1 MSIHSTL
8 LGQGRRIL
16 AGMLS
21 VVMLLGSFSCGNEI
35 TPEDPDDKPETPVG
49 PDDKPDVNVG
59 DLEIIDGKARL
70 YVCEPEASLRSV
82 FGNPITDWS
91 DYTVTVA
98 DKEYKVLVDDD
109 GKAYV
114 DVEESADGT
123 YAAVLTSEASEL
135 YGTGYEDV
143 LHPFAYAYH
152 TAAGVVASL
161 PQYASYSKE
170 NGAVLTFSTGMAL
183 LEITLKGTASVASV
197 YVQDPSGSLL
207 GGSGAYDPSNGTFTM
222 VKGVDFVSLNTTSK
236 GNFVPLTDAGTKFL
250 VPVPAGSY
258 PQGLDVRVCDS
269 EHKMCSANTG
279 AFEVG
284 YDRTHTFRMKYS
296 PAKDLLF
303 FEGFDNF
310 VWGGDVVGGSATFAL
325 NPKDETVTTTSFRT
339 LTGYEQGLYPVAYD
353 VAGSG
358 YIQKSSQMSEIAGK
372 TVSESRNLSASYIKS
387 RNVGD
392 YVALYKVQEH
402 QGYIAL
408 GTAESYNGIFEPAFG
423 GSMITMQRDVQISFD
438 FCPRSDFD
446 DDLYF
451 TATSGANIVSC
462 TLDGVELGAESFTR
476 LFKKTGSTASILKS
490 AVEIPADMT
499 SAKKWHKVVL
509 TVRNAN
515 DASLFNIST
524 ASSHARP
531 GTYGFYFDNFEVRSI
546 YDASKKK
553 STTLRVLYWNVQN
566 GMWADQDNNYNNFV
580 AWVKKYNPDVCVWCE
595 GETIFNTSGD
605 KVYGT
610 NRILPN
616 AWASV
621 AQRYGHNYWSK
632 SEDRDNYPQII
643 TSKYPINTLAKIGQI
658 GTTDAY
664 VEHGSGLFEVEFN
677 GHSVYFVSFHA
688 FAHAYDPKYTS
699 SGTDAQN
706 ASAALYEGDY
716 HREKEIRYV
725 YEQTIEKYPSQSNWL
740 MMGDFNSISSLDAE
754 HHTGI
759 NDTNWLLH
767 DHILGKDYLKDI
779 IAERNAPEDF
789 FSSINGDSRRID
801 FIYASPAMYDRI
813 ESTAIIIDSWTVLS
827 QDKSVSDKGYFCRP
841 SDHRPILVDF
851 KMN

>member
-1 MSIHSTL
+1 MKKAVSAIIAL
-8 LGQGRRIL
+8 
-16 AGMLS
+16 
-21 VVMLLGSFSCGNEI
+21 VVFGFVACEPQI
-35 TPEDPDDKPETPVG
+35 EQPEEPDQEPTDTTQTPEQDTTQTQKPE
-49 PDDKPDVNVG
+49 VG
-59 DLEIIDGKARL
+59 DSLEIKDGMARFL
-70 YVCEPEASLRSV
+70 LQDSPLVEATGGR
-82 FGNPITDWS
+82 TDWTKV
-91 DYTVTVA
+91 TVTVNGKA
-98 DKEYKVLVDDD
+98 YVPAVQDD
-109 GKAYV
+109 GKVYV
-114 DVEESADGT
+114 DVEESE
-123 YAAVLTSEASEL
+123 AAVYEAVMATEETTKYHGDTPL
-135 YGTGYEDV
+135 EDV
-143 LHPFAYAYH
+143 VHPFAYAYH
-152 TAAGVVASL
+152 TMGNTLAAL
-161 PQYASYSKE
+161 PKYASYDEGKGNLLSFSS
-170 NGAVLTFSTGMAL
+170 GLSMIGLTVQGMTS
-183 LEITLKGTASVASV
+183 ISSIKVTDPQGTI
-197 YVQDPSGSLL
+197 L
-207 GGSGAYDPSNGTFTM
+207 GGTGSYDPQTRSFKMEKGLPFM
-222 VKGVDFVSLNTTSK
+222 VLNCTNRGAFVSSSGNVFMIPVRSGQYSK
-236 GNFVPLTDAGTKFL
+236 GLEVTI
-250 VPVPAGSY
+250 
-258 PQGLDVRVCDS
+258 
-269 EHKMCSANTG
+269 CSA
-279 AFEVG
+279 
-284 YDRTHTFRMKYS
+284 DHLMCRTSIPSFTVD
-296 PAKDLLF
+296 KDKVHSCMVTWKPDKNLLF
-303 FEGFDNF
+303 YEGFDNM
-310 VWGGDVVGGSATFAL
+310 VWGGDVVAGEDSFGM
-325 NPKDETVTTTSFRT
+325 NPVTGDMTIKSGRT
-339 LTGYEQGLYPVAYD
+339 LSGYETPLYPVSYEM
-353 VAGSG
+353 AGAG
-358 YIQKSSQMSEIAGK
+358 YIQ
-372 TVSESRNLSASYIKS
+372 ESNLSVTEGKDVSGSRYLSDSYIKS
-387 RNVGD
+387 RNIGG
-392 YVALYKVQEH
+392 YLRLYRCQEY
-402 QGYIAL
+402 QGYISV
-408 GTAESYNGIFEPAFG
+408 GDTYNGIVEPVFAG
-423 GSMITMQRDVQISFD
+423 EISDAHRDIVISFD
-438 FCPRSDFD
+438 ICAASDFD
-446 DDLYF
+446 DDLSF
-451 TATSGANIVSC
+451 KATNGGNIISC
-462 TLDGVELGAESFTR
+462 MVDGTELPETVFSRKFS
-476 LFKKTGSTASILKS
+476 KTGSTAALDRS
-490 AVEIPADMT
+490 AVTLPASDGR
-499 SAKKWHKVVL
+499 WHNVEL
-509 TVRNAN
+509 TVRNMN
-515 DASLFNIST
+515 D
-524 ASSHARP
+524 
-531 GTYGFYFDNFEVRSI
+531 
-546 YDASKKK
+546 K
-553 STTLRVLYWNVQN
+553 STFTLTTAASHSKTGAYRFYLDNYQVRTLKDHAVRDGSTLRVMCWNIQN

>member
-1 MSIHSTL
+1 MKKTISAIIVL
-8 LGQGRRIL
+8 IVLGFVACDPQI
-16 AGMLS
+16 
-21 VVMLLGSFSCGNEI
+21 EQPEEPDQEPTDTTQ
-35 TPEDPDDKPETPVG
+35 TPEQDTTQTQKPE
-49 PDDKPDVNVG
+49 VG
-59 DLEIIDGKARL
+59 DSLEIKDGMARFLLQDSPLVEAAGGRTDWTKVTVIVNGKEYIPAVQEDGK
-70 YVCEPEASLRSV
+70 V
-82 FGNPITDWS
+82 
-91 DYTVTVA
+91 
-98 DKEYKVLVDDD
+98 
-109 GKAYV
+109 YV
-114 DVEESADGT
+114 DVEDSE
-123 YAAVLTSEASEL
+123 AAVYEAVLVTEETTKYHGDTPL
-135 YGTGYEDV
+135 EDV
-143 LHPFAYAYH
+143 VHPFAYAYH
-152 TAAGVVASL
+152 TLGNTLTVL
-161 PQYASYSKE
+161 PKYASYDEEKGNLLSFSS
-170 NGAVLTFSTGMAL
+170 GLSMIGLTVQGMTS
-183 LEITLKGTASVASV
+183 ISSIKVTDPQGTI
-197 YVQDPSGSLL
+197 L
-207 GGSGAYDPSNGTFTM
+207 GGTGSYDPQTRSFKMEKGLPFM
-222 VKGVDFVSLNTTSK
+222 VLNCTNRGAFVSSSGNVFMIPVRSGQYSK
-236 GNFVPLTDAGTKFL
+236 GLEVTI
-250 VPVPAGSY
+250 
-258 PQGLDVRVCDS
+258 
-269 EHKMCSANTG
+269 CSA
-279 AFEVG
+279 
-284 YDRTHTFRMKYS
+284 DHLMCRTSIPSFTVD
-296 PAKDLLF
+296 KDKVHSCMVTWKPDKNLLF
-303 FEGFDNF
+303 YEGFDNM
-310 VWGGDVVGGSATFAL
+310 VWGGDVVAGEDSFGM
-325 NPKDETVTTTSFRT
+325 NPVAGDMTIKSGRT
-339 LTGYEQGLYPVAYD
+339 LSGYETPLYPVSYEM
-353 VAGSG
+353 AGAG
-358 YIQKSSQMSEIAGK
+358 YIQ
-372 TVSESRNLSASYIKS
+372 ESNLSVTEGKDVSGSRYLSDSYIKS
-387 RNVGD
+387 RNIGG
-392 YVALYKVQEH
+392 YLRLYRCQEY
-402 QGYIAL
+402 QGYISV
-408 GTAESYNGIFEPAFG
+408 GDTYNGIVEPVFAG
-423 GSMITMQRDVQISFD
+423 EISDAHRDIVISFD
-438 FCPRSDFD
+438 ICAASDFD
-446 DDLYF
+446 DDLSF
-451 TATSGANIVSC
+451 KATNGGNIISC
-462 TLDGVELGAESFTR
+462 MVDGTELPETVFSRKFS
-476 LFKKTGSTASILKS
+476 KTGSTAALDRS
-490 AVEIPADMT
+490 AVTLPASDGR
-499 SAKKWHKVVL
+499 WHNVEL
-509 TVRNAN
+509 TVRNMN
-515 DASLFNIST
+515 D
-524 ASSHARP
+524 
-531 GTYGFYFDNFEVRSI
+531 
-546 YDASKKK
+546 K
-553 STTLRVLYWNVQN
+553 STFTLTTAASHSKPGAYRFYLDNYQVRTLKDHADRDGSTLRVMCWNIQN

-605 KVYGT
+605 KVNGT

>member
-1 MSIHSTL
+1 MKKAVSAIIAL
-8 LGQGRRIL
+8 
-16 AGMLS
+16 
-21 VVMLLGSFSCGNEI
+21 VVFGFVACEPQI
-35 TPEDPDDKPETPVG
+35 EQPEEPDQEQTDTTQTPEQDTTQTQKPE
-49 PDDKPDVNVG
+49 VG
-59 DLEIIDGKARL
+59 DSLEIKDGMARFLLQDSPLVEAAGGRTDWTKVTVIVNGKEYIPAVQEDGK
-70 YVCEPEASLRSV
+70 V
-82 FGNPITDWS
+82 
-91 DYTVTVA
+91 
-98 DKEYKVLVDDD
+98 
-109 GKAYV
+109 YV
-114 DVEESADGT
+114 DVEDSE
-123 YAAVLTSEASEL
+123 AAVYEAVLVTEETTKYHGDTPL
-135 YGTGYEDV
+135 EDV
-143 LHPFAYAYH
+143 VHPFAYAYH
-152 TAAGVVASL
+152 TLGNTLTVL
-161 PQYASYSKE
+161 PKYASYDEEKGNLLSFSS
-170 NGAVLTFSTGMAL
+170 GLSMIGLTVQGMTS
-183 LEITLKGTASVASV
+183 ISSIKVTDPQGTI
-197 YVQDPSGSLL
+197 L
-207 GGSGAYDPSNGTFTM
+207 GGTGSYDPQTRSFKMEKGLPFM
-222 VKGVDFVSLNTTSK
+222 VLNCTNRGAFVSSSGNVFMIPVRSGQYSK
-236 GNFVPLTDAGTKFL
+236 GLEVTI
-250 VPVPAGSY
+250 
-258 PQGLDVRVCDS
+258 
-269 EHKMCSANTG
+269 CSA
-279 AFEVG
+279 
-284 YDRTHTFRMKYS
+284 DHLMCRTSIPSFTVD
-296 PAKDLLF
+296 KDKVHSCMVTWKPDKNLLF
-303 FEGFDNF
+303 YEGFDNM
-310 VWGGDVVGGSATFAL
+310 VWGGDVVAGEDSFGM
-325 NPKDETVTTTSFRT
+325 NPVAGDMTIKSGRT
-339 LTGYEQGLYPVAYD
+339 LNGYETPLYPVSYEM
-353 VAGSG
+353 AGAG
-358 YIQKSSQMSEIAGK
+358 YIQ
-372 TVSESRNLSASYIKS
+372 ESNLSVTEGKDVSGSRYLSDSYIKS
-387 RNVGD
+387 RNIGG
-392 YVALYKVQEH
+392 YLRLYRCQEY
-402 QGYIAL
+402 QGYISV
-408 GTAESYNGIFEPAFG
+408 GDTYNGIVEPVFAG
-423 GSMITMQRDVQISFD
+423 EISDAHRDIVISFD
-438 FCPRSDFD
+438 ICAASDFD
-446 DDLYF
+446 DDLSF
-451 TATSGANIVSC
+451 KATNGGNIISC
-462 TLDGVELGAESFTR
+462 MVDGTELPETVFSRKFS
-476 LFKKTGSTASILKS
+476 KTGSTAALDRS
-490 AVEIPADMT
+490 AVTLPASDGR
-499 SAKKWHKVVL
+499 WHNVEL
-509 TVRNAN
+509 TVRNMN
-515 DASLFNIST
+515 D
-524 ASSHARP
+524 
-531 GTYGFYFDNFEVRSI
+531 
-546 YDASKKK
+546 K
-553 STTLRVLYWNVQN
+553 STFTLTTAASHSKPGAYRFYLDNYQVRTLKDHADRDGSTLRVMYWNIQN

>member
-1 MSIHSTL
+1 MKKAVSAIIAL
-8 LGQGRRIL
+8 
-16 AGMLS
+16 
-21 VVMLLGSFSCGNEI
+21 VVFGFVACEPQI
-35 TPEDPDDKPETPVG
+35 EQPEEPDQEQTDTTQTPEQDTTQTQKPE
-49 PDDKPDVNVG
+49 VG
-59 DLEIIDGKARL
+59 DSLEIKDGMARFL
-70 YVCEPEASLRSV
+70 LQDSPLVEAAGGR
-82 FGNPITDWS
+82 TDWTKV
-91 DYTVTVA
+91 TVTVNG
-98 DKEYKVLVDDD
+98 KEYIPAVQED
-109 GKAYV
+109 GKVYV
-114 DVEESADGT
+114 DVEDSE
-123 YAAVLTSEASEL
+123 AAVYEAVLVTEETTKYHGDTPL
-135 YGTGYEDV
+135 EDV
-143 LHPFAYAYH
+143 VHPFAYAYH
-152 TAAGVVASL
+152 TLGNTLTVL
-161 PQYASYSKE
+161 PKYASYDEEKGNLLSFSS
-170 NGAVLTFSTGMAL
+170 GLSMIGLTVQGMTS
-183 LEITLKGTASVASV
+183 ISSIKVTDPQGTI
-197 YVQDPSGSLL
+197 L
-207 GGSGAYDPSNGTFTM
+207 GGTGSYDPQTRSFKMEKGLPFM
-222 VKGVDFVSLNTTSK
+222 VLNCTNRGAFVSSSGNVFMIPVRSGQYSK
-236 GNFVPLTDAGTKFL
+236 GLEVTI
-250 VPVPAGSY
+250 
-258 PQGLDVRVCDS
+258 
-269 EHKMCSANTG
+269 CSA
-279 AFEVG
+279 
-284 YDRTHTFRMKYS
+284 DHLMCRTSIPSFTVD
-296 PAKDLLF
+296 KDKVHSCMVTWKPDKNLLF
-303 FEGFDNF
+303 YEGFDNM
-310 VWGGDVVGGSATFAL
+310 VWGGDVVAGEDSFGM
-325 NPKDETVTTTSFRT
+325 NPVAGDMTIKSGRT
-339 LTGYEQGLYPVAYD
+339 LSGYETPLYPVSYEM
-353 VAGSG
+353 AGAG
-358 YIQKSSQMSEIAGK
+358 YIQ
-372 TVSESRNLSASYIKS
+372 ESNLSVTEGKDVSGSRYLSDSYIKS
-387 RNVGD
+387 RNIGG
-392 YVALYKVQEH
+392 YLRLYRCQEY
-402 QGYIAL
+402 QGYISV
-408 GTAESYNGIFEPAFG
+408 GDTYNGIVEPVFAG
-423 GSMITMQRDVQISFD
+423 EISDAHRDIVISFD
-438 FCPRSDFD
+438 ICAASDFD
-446 DDLYF
+446 DDLSF
-451 TATSGANIVSC
+451 KATNGGNIISC
-462 TLDGVELGAESFTR
+462 MVDGTELPETVFSRKFS
-476 LFKKTGSTASILKS
+476 KTGSTAALDRS
-490 AVEIPADMT
+490 AVTLPASDGR
-499 SAKKWHKVVL
+499 WHNVEL
-509 TVRNAN
+509 TVRNMN
-515 DASLFNIST
+515 D
-524 ASSHARP
+524 
-531 GTYGFYFDNFEVRSI
+531 
-546 YDASKKK
+546 K
-553 STTLRVLYWNVQN
+553 STFTLTTAASHSKPGAYRFYLDNYQVRTLKDHADRDGSTLRVMYWNIQN

-605 KVYGT
+605 KVNGT

>member
-1 MSIHSTL
+1 MKKTISAIIVL
-8 LGQGRRIL
+8 IVLGFVACDPQI
-16 AGMLS
+16 
-21 VVMLLGSFSCGNEI
+21 EQPEEPDQEPTDTTQ
-35 TPEDPDDKPETPVG
+35 TPEQDTTQTQKPE
-49 PDDKPDVNVG
+49 VG
-59 DLEIIDGKARL
+59 DSLEIKDGMARFL
-70 YVCEPEASLRSV
+70 LQDSPLVEATGGR
-82 FGNPITDWS
+82 TDWTKV
-91 DYTVTVA
+91 TVTVN
-98 DKEYKVLVDDD
+98 

-114 DVEESADGT
+114 PAVQDDGKVYVDVEDSE
-123 YAAVLTSEASEL
+123 AAVYEAVLVTEETTKYHGDTPL
-135 YGTGYEDV
+135 EDV
-143 LHPFAYAYH
+143 VHPFAYAYH
-152 TAAGVVASL
+152 TLGKTLTVL
-161 PQYASYSKE
+161 PKYASYDEEKGNLLSFSS
-170 NGAVLTFSTGMAL
+170 GLSMIALTVQGMTS
-183 LEITLKGTASVASV
+183 ISSIKVTDPQGTI
-197 YVQDPSGSLL
+197 L
-207 GGSGAYDPSNGTFTM
+207 GGTGSYDPQTRSFKMEKGLPFM
-222 VKGVDFVSLNTTSK
+222 VLNCTNRGAFVSSSGNVFMIPVRSGQYSK
-236 GNFVPLTDAGTKFL
+236 GLEVTI
-250 VPVPAGSY
+250 
-258 PQGLDVRVCDS
+258 
-269 EHKMCSANTG
+269 CSA
-279 AFEVG
+279 
-284 YDRTHTFRMKYS
+284 DHLMCRTSIPSFTVD
-296 PAKDLLF
+296 KDKVHSCMVTWKPDKNLLF
-303 FEGFDNF
+303 YEGFDNM
-310 VWGGDVVGGSATFAL
+310 VWGGDVVAGEDSFGM
-325 NPKDETVTTTSFRT
+325 NPVAGDMTIKSGRT
-339 LTGYEQGLYPVAYD
+339 LRGYETPLYPVSYEM
-353 VAGSG
+353 AGAG
-358 YIQKSSQMSEIAGK
+358 YIQ
-372 TVSESRNLSASYIKS
+372 ESNLSVTEGKDVSGSRYLSDSYIKS
-387 RNVGD
+387 RNIGG
-392 YVALYKVQEH
+392 YLRLYRCQEY
-402 QGYIAL
+402 QGYISV
-408 GTAESYNGIFEPAFG
+408 GDTYNGIVEPVFAG
-423 GSMITMQRDVQISFD
+423 EISDAHRDIVISFD
-438 FCPRSDFD
+438 ICAASDFD
-446 DDLYF
+446 DDLSF
-451 TATSGANIVSC
+451 KATNGGNIISC
-462 TLDGVELGAESFTR
+462 MVDGTELPETVFSRKFS
-476 LFKKTGSTASILKS
+476 KTGSTAALDRS
-490 AVEIPADMT
+490 AVTLPASDGR
-499 SAKKWHKVVL
+499 WHNVEL
-509 TVRNAN
+509 TVRNMN
-515 DASLFNIST
+515 D
-524 ASSHARP
+524 
-531 GTYGFYFDNFEVRSI
+531 
-546 YDASKKK
+546 K
-553 STTLRVLYWNVQN
+553 STFTLTTAASHSKPGAYRFYLDNYQVRTLKDHADRDGSTLRVMCWNIQN

>member
-1 MSIHSTL
+1 MKKTISAIIVL
-8 LGQGRRIL
+8 IVLGFVACDPQI
-16 AGMLS
+16 
-21 VVMLLGSFSCGNEI
+21 EQPEEPDQEPTDTTQ
-35 TPEDPDDKPETPVG
+35 TPEQDTTQTQKPE
-49 PDDKPDVNVG
+49 VG
-59 DLEIIDGKARL
+59 DSLEIKDGMARFL
-70 YVCEPEASLRSV
+70 LQDSPLVEAAGGR
-82 FGNPITDWS
+82 TDWTKV
-91 DYTVTVA
+91 TVTVNG
-98 DKEYKVLVDDD
+98 KEYIPAVQED
-109 GKAYV
+109 GKVYV
-114 DVEESADGT
+114 DVEDSE
-123 YAAVLTSEASEL
+123 AAVYEAVLVTEETTKYHGDTPL
-135 YGTGYEDV
+135 EDV
-143 LHPFAYAYH
+143 VHPFAYAYH
-152 TAAGVVASL
+152 TLGNTLTVL
-161 PQYASYSKE
+161 PKYASYDEEKGNLLSFSS
-170 NGAVLTFSTGMAL
+170 GLSMIGLTVQGMTS
-183 LEITLKGTASVASV
+183 ISSIKVTDPQGTI
-197 YVQDPSGSLL
+197 L
-207 GGSGAYDPSNGTFTM
+207 GGTGSYDPQTRSFKMEKGLPFM
-222 VKGVDFVSLNTTSK
+222 VLNCTNRGAFVSSSGNVFMIPVRSGQYSK
-236 GNFVPLTDAGTKFL
+236 GLEVTI
-250 VPVPAGSY
+250 
-258 PQGLDVRVCDS
+258 
-269 EHKMCSANTG
+269 CSA
-279 AFEVG
+279 
-284 YDRTHTFRMKYS
+284 DHLMCRTSIPSFTVD
-296 PAKDLLF
+296 KDKVHSCMVTWKPDKNLLF
-303 FEGFDNF
+303 YEGFDNM
-310 VWGGDVVGGSATFAL
+310 VWGGDVVAGEDSFGM
-325 NPKDETVTTTSFRT
+325 NPVAGDMTIKSGRT
-339 LTGYEQGLYPVAYD
+339 LRGYETPLYPVSYEM
-353 VAGSG
+353 AGAG
-358 YIQKSSQMSEIAGK
+358 YIQ
-372 TVSESRNLSASYIKS
+372 ESNLSVTEGKDVSGSRYLSDSYIKS
-387 RNVGD
+387 RNIGGYLRLYRCQEYQGYVSVGD
-392 YVALYKVQEH
+392 
-402 QGYIAL
+402 
-408 GTAESYNGIFEPAFG
+408 TYNGIVEPVFAG
-423 GSMITMQRDVQISFD
+423 EISDAHRDIVISFD
-438 FCPRSDFD
+438 ICAASDFD
-446 DDLYF
+446 DDLSF
-451 TATSGANIVSC
+451 KATNGGNIISC
-462 TLDGVELGAESFTR
+462 MVDGTELPETVFSRKFS
-476 LFKKTGSTASILKS
+476 KTGSTAALDRS
-490 AVEIPADMT
+490 AVTLPASDGR
-499 SAKKWHKVVL
+499 WHNVEL
-509 TVRNAN
+509 TVRNMN
-515 DASLFNIST
+515 D
-524 ASSHARP
+524 
-531 GTYGFYFDNFEVRSI
+531 
-546 YDASKKK
+546 K
-553 STTLRVLYWNVQN
+553 STFTLTTAASHSKPGAYRFYLDNYQVRTLKDHADRDGSTLRVMYWNIQN

>member
-1 MSIHSTL
+1 MKKAVSAIIAL
-8 LGQGRRIL
+8 
-16 AGMLS
+16 
-21 VVMLLGSFSCGNEI
+21 VVFGFVACDPQIEQ
-35 TPEDPDDKPETPVG
+35 PEEPDQEQTDTTQTQKPE
-49 PDDKPDVNVG
+49 VG
-59 DLEIIDGKARL
+59 DSLEIKDGMARFL
-70 YVCEPEASLRSV
+70 LQDSPLVEAAGGR
-82 FGNPITDWS
+82 TDWTKV
-91 DYTVTVA
+91 TVTVNG
-98 DKEYKVLVDDD
+98 KEYIPAVQED
-109 GKAYV
+109 GKVYV
-114 DVEESADGT
+114 DVEDSE
-123 YAAVLTSEASEL
+123 AAVYEAVLVTEETTKYHGDTPL
-135 YGTGYEDV
+135 EDV
-143 LHPFAYAYH
+143 VHPFAYAYH
-152 TAAGVVASL
+152 TLGNTLTVL
-161 PQYASYSKE
+161 PKYASYDEEKGNLLSFSS
-170 NGAVLTFSTGMAL
+170 GLSMIGLTVQGMTS
-183 LEITLKGTASVASV
+183 ISSIKVTDPQGTI
-197 YVQDPSGSLL
+197 L
-207 GGSGAYDPSNGTFTM
+207 GGTGSYDPQTRSFKMEKGLPFM
-222 VKGVDFVSLNTTSK
+222 VLNCTNRGAFVSSSGNVFMIPVRSGQYSK
-236 GNFVPLTDAGTKFL
+236 GLEVTI
-250 VPVPAGSY
+250 
-258 PQGLDVRVCDS
+258 
-269 EHKMCSANTG
+269 CSA
-279 AFEVG
+279 
-284 YDRTHTFRMKYS
+284 DHLMCRTSIPSFTVD
-296 PAKDLLF
+296 KDKVHSCMVTWKPDKNLLF
-303 FEGFDNF
+303 YEGFDNM
-310 VWGGDVVGGSATFAL
+310 VWGGDVVAGEDSFGM
-325 NPKDETVTTTSFRT
+325 NPVAGDMTIKSGRT
-339 LTGYEQGLYPVAYD
+339 LRGYETPLYPVSYEM
-353 VAGSG
+353 AGAG
-358 YIQKSSQMSEIAGK
+358 YIQ
-372 TVSESRNLSASYIKS
+372 ESNLSVTEGKDVSGSRYLSDSYIKS
-387 RNVGD
+387 RNIGG
-392 YVALYKVQEH
+392 YLRLYRCQEY
-402 QGYIAL
+402 QGYISV
-408 GTAESYNGIFEPAFG
+408 GDTYNGIVEPVFAG
-423 GSMITMQRDVQISFD
+423 EISDAHRDIVISFD
-438 FCPRSDFD
+438 ICAASDFD
-446 DDLYF
+446 DDLSF
-451 TATSGANIVSC
+451 KATNGGNIISC
-462 TLDGVELGAESFTR
+462 MVDGTELPETVFSRKFS
-476 LFKKTGSTASILKS
+476 KTGSTAALDRS
-490 AVEIPADMT
+490 AVTLPASDGR
-499 SAKKWHKVVL
+499 WHNVEL
-509 TVRNAN
+509 TVRNMN
-515 DASLFNIST
+515 D
-524 ASSHARP
+524 
-531 GTYGFYFDNFEVRSI
+531 
-546 YDASKKK
+546 K
-553 STTLRVLYWNVQN
+553 STFTLTTAASHSKPGAYRFYLDNYQVRTLKDHADRDGSTLRVMYWNIQN

-605 KVYGT
+605 KVNGT

>member
-1 MSIHSTL
+1 MKKTISAIIVL
-8 LGQGRRIL
+8 IVLGFVACDPQI
-16 AGMLS
+16 
-21 VVMLLGSFSCGNEI
+21 EQPEEPDQEQTDTTQ
-35 TPEDPDDKPETPVG
+35 TPEQDTTQTQKPE
-49 PDDKPDVNVG
+49 VG
-59 DLEIIDGKARL
+59 DSLEIKDGMARFL
-70 YVCEPEASLRSV
+70 LQDSPLVEAAGGR
-82 FGNPITDWS
+82 TDWTKV
-91 DYTVTVA
+91 TVTVN
-98 DKEYKVLVDDD
+98 

-114 DVEESADGT
+114 PAVQDDGKVYVDVEDSE
-123 YAAVLTSEASEL
+123 AAVYEAVLVTEETTKYHGDTPL
-135 YGTGYEDV
+135 EDV
-143 LHPFAYAYH
+143 VHPFAYAYH
-152 TAAGVVASL
+152 TLGNTLTVL
-161 PQYASYSKE
+161 PKYASYDEEKGNLLSFSS
-170 NGAVLTFSTGMAL
+170 GLSMIGLTVQGMTS
-183 LEITLKGTASVASV
+183 ISSIKVTDPQGTI
-197 YVQDPSGSLL
+197 L
-207 GGSGAYDPSNGTFTM
+207 GGTGSYDPQTRSFKMEKGLPFM
-222 VKGVDFVSLNTTSK
+222 VLNCTNRGAFVSSSGNVFMIPVRSGQYSK
-236 GNFVPLTDAGTKFL
+236 GLEVTI
-250 VPVPAGSY
+250 
-258 PQGLDVRVCDS
+258 
-269 EHKMCSANTG
+269 CSA
-279 AFEVG
+279 
-284 YDRTHTFRMKYS
+284 DHLMCRTSIPSFTVD
-296 PAKDLLF
+296 KDKVHSCMVTWKPDKNLLF
-303 FEGFDNF
+303 YEGFDNM
-310 VWGGDVVGGSATFAL
+310 VWGGDVVAGEDSFGM
-325 NPKDETVTTTSFRT
+325 NPVAGDMTIKSGRT
-339 LTGYEQGLYPVAYD
+339 LNGYETPLYPVSYEM
-353 VAGSG
+353 AGAG
-358 YIQKSSQMSEIAGK
+358 YIQ
-372 TVSESRNLSASYIKS
+372 ESNLSVTEGKDVSGSRYLSDSYIKS
-387 RNVGD
+387 RNIGG
-392 YVALYKVQEH
+392 YLRLYRCQEY
-402 QGYIAL
+402 QGYISV
-408 GTAESYNGIFEPAFG
+408 GDTYNGIVEPVFAG
-423 GSMITMQRDVQISFD
+423 EISDAHRDIVISFD
-438 FCPRSDFD
+438 ICAASDFD
-446 DDLYF
+446 DDLSF
-451 TATSGANIVSC
+451 KATNGGNIISC
-462 TLDGVELGAESFTR
+462 MVDGTELPETVFSRKFS
-476 LFKKTGSTASILKS
+476 KTGSTAALDRS
-490 AVEIPADMT
+490 AVTLPASDGR
-499 SAKKWHKVVL
+499 WHNVEL
-509 TVRNAN
+509 TVRNMN
-515 DASLFNIST
+515 D
-524 ASSHARP
+524 
-531 GTYGFYFDNFEVRSI
+531 
-546 YDASKKK
+546 K
-553 STTLRVLYWNVQN
+553 STFTLTTAASHSKPGAYRFYLDNYQVRTLKDHADRDGSTLRVMCWNIQN

>member
-1 MSIHSTL
+1 MKKTISAIIVL
-8 LGQGRRIL
+8 IVLGFVACDPQI
-16 AGMLS
+16 
-21 VVMLLGSFSCGNEI
+21 EQ
-35 TPEDPDDKPETPVG
+35 PEEPDQEPTDTTQTQKPE
-49 PDDKPDVNVG
+49 VG
-59 DLEIIDGKARL
+59 DSLEIKDGMARFLLQDSPLVEAAGGRTDWTKVTVIVNGKEYIPAVQEDGK
-70 YVCEPEASLRSV
+70 V
-82 FGNPITDWS
+82 
-91 DYTVTVA
+91 
-98 DKEYKVLVDDD
+98 
-109 GKAYV
+109 YV
-114 DVEESADGT
+114 DVEDSE
-123 YAAVLTSEASEL
+123 AAVYEAVLVTEETTKYHGDTPL
-135 YGTGYEDV
+135 EDV
-143 LHPFAYAYH
+143 VHPFAYAYH
-152 TAAGVVASL
+152 TLGNTLTVL
-161 PQYASYSKE
+161 PKYASYDEEKGNLLSFSS
-170 NGAVLTFSTGMAL
+170 GLSMIGLTVQGMTS
-183 LEITLKGTASVASV
+183 ISSIKVTDPQGTI
-197 YVQDPSGSLL
+197 L
-207 GGSGAYDPSNGTFTM
+207 GGTGSYDPQTRSFKMEKGLPFM
-222 VKGVDFVSLNTTSK
+222 VLNCTNRGAFVSSSGNVFMIPVRSGQYSK
-236 GNFVPLTDAGTKFL
+236 GLEVTI
-250 VPVPAGSY
+250 
-258 PQGLDVRVCDS
+258 
-269 EHKMCSANTG
+269 CSA
-279 AFEVG
+279 
-284 YDRTHTFRMKYS
+284 DHLMCRTSIPSFTVD
-296 PAKDLLF
+296 KDKVHSCMVTWKPDKNLLF
-303 FEGFDNF
+303 YEGFDNM
-310 VWGGDVVGGSATFAL
+310 VWGGDVVAGEDSFGM
-325 NPKDETVTTTSFRT
+325 NPVAGDMTIKSGRT
-339 LTGYEQGLYPVAYD
+339 LNGYETPLYPVSYEM
-353 VAGSG
+353 AGAG
-358 YIQKSSQMSEIAGK
+358 YIQ
-372 TVSESRNLSASYIKS
+372 ESNLSVTEGKDVSGSRYLSDSYIKS
-387 RNVGD
+387 RNIGG
-392 YVALYKVQEH
+392 YLRLYRCQEY
-402 QGYIAL
+402 QGYISV
-408 GTAESYNGIFEPAFG
+408 GDTYNGIVEPVFAG
-423 GSMITMQRDVQISFD
+423 EISDAHRDIVISFD
-438 FCPRSDFD
+438 ICAASDFD
-446 DDLYF
+446 DDLSF
-451 TATSGANIVSC
+451 KATNGGNIISC
-462 TLDGVELGAESFTR
+462 MVDGTELPETVFSRKFS
-476 LFKKTGSTASILKS
+476 KTGSTAALDRS
-490 AVEIPADMT
+490 AVTLPASDGR
-499 SAKKWHKVVL
+499 WHNVEL
-509 TVRNAN
+509 TVRNMN
-515 DASLFNIST
+515 D
-524 ASSHARP
+524 
-531 GTYGFYFDNFEVRSI
+531 
-546 YDASKKK
+546 K
-553 STTLRVLYWNVQN
+553 STFTLTTAASHSKPGAYRFYLDNYQVRTLKDHADRDGSTLRVMYWNIQN

-605 KVYGT
+605 KVNGT

>member
-1 MSIHSTL
+1 MKKTISAIIVL
-8 LGQGRRIL
+8 IVLGFVACDPQI
-16 AGMLS
+16 
-21 VVMLLGSFSCGNEI
+21 EQPEEPDQEPTDTTQ
-35 TPEDPDDKPETPVG
+35 TPEQDTTQTQKPE
-49 PDDKPDVNVG
+49 VG
-59 DLEIIDGKARL
+59 DSLEIKDGMARFL
-70 YVCEPEASLRSV
+70 LQDSPLVEAAGGR
-82 FGNPITDWS
+82 TDWTKV
-91 DYTVTVA
+91 TVTVN
-98 DKEYKVLVDDD
+98 

-114 DVEESADGT
+114 PAVQDDGKVYVDVEDSE
-123 YAAVLTSEASEL
+123 AAVYEAVLVTEETTKYHGDTPL
-135 YGTGYEDV
+135 EDV
-143 LHPFAYAYH
+143 VHPFAYAYH
-152 TAAGVVASL
+152 TLGNTLTVL
-161 PQYASYSKE
+161 PKYASYDEEKGNLLSFSS
-170 NGAVLTFSTGMAL
+170 GLSMIGLTVQGMTS
-183 LEITLKGTASVASV
+183 ISSIKVTDPQGTI
-197 YVQDPSGSLL
+197 L
-207 GGSGAYDPSNGTFTM
+207 GGTGSYDPQTRSFKMEKGLPFM
-222 VKGVDFVSLNTTSK
+222 VLNCTNRGAFVSSSGNVFMIPVRSGQYSK
-236 GNFVPLTDAGTKFL
+236 GLEVTI
-250 VPVPAGSY
+250 
-258 PQGLDVRVCDS
+258 
-269 EHKMCSANTG
+269 CSA
-279 AFEVG
+279 
-284 YDRTHTFRMKYS
+284 DHLMCRTSIPSFTVD
-296 PAKDLLF
+296 KDKVHSCMVTWKPDKNLLF
-303 FEGFDNF
+303 YEGFDNM
-310 VWGGDVVGGSATFAL
+310 VWGGDVVAGEDSFGM
-325 NPKDETVTTTSFRT
+325 NPVAGDMTIKSGRT
-339 LTGYEQGLYPVAYD
+339 LSGYETPLYPVSYEM
-353 VAGSG
+353 AGAG
-358 YIQKSSQMSEIAGK
+358 YIQ
-372 TVSESRNLSASYIKS
+372 ESNLSVTEGKDVSGSRYLSDSYIKS
-387 RNVGD
+387 RNIGG
-392 YVALYKVQEH
+392 YLRLYRCQEY
-402 QGYIAL
+402 QGYISV
-408 GTAESYNGIFEPAFG
+408 GDTYNGIVEPVFAG
-423 GSMITMQRDVQISFD
+423 EISDAHRDIVISFD
-438 FCPRSDFD
+438 ICAASDFD
-446 DDLYF
+446 DDLSF
-451 TATSGANIVSC
+451 KATNGGNIISC
-462 TLDGVELGAESFTR
+462 MVDGTELPETVFSRKFS
-476 LFKKTGSTASILKS
+476 KTGSTAALDRS
-490 AVEIPADMT
+490 AVTLPASDGR
-499 SAKKWHKVVL
+499 WHNVEL
-509 TVRNAN
+509 TVRNMN
-515 DASLFNIST
+515 D
-524 ASSHARP
+524 
-531 GTYGFYFDNFEVRSI
+531 
-546 YDASKKK
+546 K
-553 STTLRVLYWNVQN
+553 STFTLTTAASHSKPGAYRFYLDNYQVRTLKDHADRDGSTLRVMCWNIQN

-605 KVYGT
+605 KVNGT

>member
-1 MSIHSTL
+1 MKKTISAIIVL
-8 LGQGRRIL
+8 IVLGFVACDPQI
-16 AGMLS
+16 
-21 VVMLLGSFSCGNEI
+21 EQPEEPDQEPTDTTQ
-35 TPEDPDDKPETPVG
+35 TPEQDTTQTQKPE
-49 PDDKPDVNVG
+49 VG
-59 DLEIIDGKARL
+59 DSLEIKDGMARFL
-70 YVCEPEASLRSV
+70 LQDSPLVEAAGGR
-82 FGNPITDWS
+82 TDWTKV
-91 DYTVTVA
+91 TVTVN
-98 DKEYKVLVDDD
+98 

-114 DVEESADGT
+114 PAVQDDGKVYVDVEDSE
-123 YAAVLTSEASEL
+123 AAVYEAVLVTEETTKYHGDTPL
-135 YGTGYEDV
+135 EDV
-143 LHPFAYAYH
+143 VHPFAYAYH
-152 TAAGVVASL
+152 TLGKTLTVL
-161 PQYASYSKE
+161 PKYASYDEEKGNLLSFSS
-170 NGAVLTFSTGMAL
+170 GLSMIGLTVQGMTS
-183 LEITLKGTASVASV
+183 ISSIKVTDPQGTI
-197 YVQDPSGSLL
+197 L
-207 GGSGAYDPSNGTFTM
+207 GGTGSYDPQTRSFKMEKGLPFM
-222 VKGVDFVSLNTTSK
+222 VLNCTNRGAFVSSSGNVFMIPVRSGQYSK
-236 GNFVPLTDAGTKFL
+236 GLEVTI
-250 VPVPAGSY
+250 
-258 PQGLDVRVCDS
+258 
-269 EHKMCSANTG
+269 CSA
-279 AFEVG
+279 
-284 YDRTHTFRMKYS
+284 DHLMCRTSIPSFTVD
-296 PAKDLLF
+296 KDKVHSCMVTWKPDKNLLF
-303 FEGFDNF
+303 YEGFDNM
-310 VWGGDVVGGSATFAL
+310 VWGGDVVAGEDSFGM
-325 NPKDETVTTTSFRT
+325 NPVAGDMTIKSGRT
-339 LTGYEQGLYPVAYD
+339 LSGYETPLYPVSYEM
-353 VAGSG
+353 AGAG
-358 YIQKSSQMSEIAGK
+358 YIQ
-372 TVSESRNLSASYIKS
+372 ESNLSVTEGKDVSGSRYLSDSYIKS
-387 RNVGD
+387 RNIGG
-392 YVALYKVQEH
+392 YLRLYRCQEY
-402 QGYIAL
+402 QGYISV
-408 GTAESYNGIFEPAFG
+408 GDTYNGIVEPVFAG
-423 GSMITMQRDVQISFD
+423 EISDAHRDIVISFD
-438 FCPRSDFD
+438 ICAASDFD
-446 DDLYF
+446 DDLSF
-451 TATSGANIVSC
+451 KATNGGNIISC
-462 TLDGVELGAESFTR
+462 MVDGTELPETVFSRKFS
-476 LFKKTGSTASILKS
+476 KTGSTAALDRS
-490 AVEIPADMT
+490 AVTLPASDGR
-499 SAKKWHKVVL
+499 WHNVEL
-509 TVRNAN
+509 TVRNMN
-515 DASLFNIST
+515 D
-524 ASSHARP
+524 
-531 GTYGFYFDNFEVRSI
+531 
-546 YDASKKK
+546 K
-553 STTLRVLYWNVQN
+553 STFTLTTAASHSKPGAYRFYLDNYQVRTLKDHADRDGSTLRVMYWNIQN

>member
-1 MSIHSTL
+1 MKKAVSAIIAL
-8 LGQGRRIL
+8 
-16 AGMLS
+16 
-21 VVMLLGSFSCGNEI
+21 VVFGFVACEPQI
-35 TPEDPDDKPETPVG
+35 EQPEEPDQEQTDTTQTQKPE
-49 PDDKPDVNVG
+49 VG
-59 DLEIIDGKARL
+59 DSLEIKDGMARFLLQDSPLVEAAGGRTDWTKVTVIVNGKEYIPAVQEDGK
-70 YVCEPEASLRSV
+70 V
-82 FGNPITDWS
+82 
-91 DYTVTVA
+91 
-98 DKEYKVLVDDD
+98 
-109 GKAYV
+109 YV
-114 DVEESADGT
+114 DVEDSE
-123 YAAVLTSEASEL
+123 AAVYEAVLVTEETTKYHGDTPL
-135 YGTGYEDV
+135 EDV
-143 LHPFAYAYH
+143 VHPFAYAYH
-152 TAAGVVASL
+152 TLGKTLTVL
-161 PQYASYSKE
+161 PKYASYDEEKGNLLSFSS
-170 NGAVLTFSTGMAL
+170 GLSMIALTVQGMTS
-183 LEITLKGTASVASV
+183 ISSIKVTDPQGTI
-197 YVQDPSGSLL
+197 L
-207 GGSGAYDPSNGTFTM
+207 GGTGSYDPQTRSFKMEKGLPFM
-222 VKGVDFVSLNTTSK
+222 VLNCTNRGAFVSSSGNVFMIPVRSGQYSK
-236 GNFVPLTDAGTKFL
+236 GLEVTI
-250 VPVPAGSY
+250 
-258 PQGLDVRVCDS
+258 
-269 EHKMCSANTG
+269 CSA
-279 AFEVG
+279 
-284 YDRTHTFRMKYS
+284 DHLMCRTSIPSFTVD
-296 PAKDLLF
+296 KDKVHSCMVTWKPDKNLLF
-303 FEGFDNF
+303 YEGFDNM
-310 VWGGDVVGGSATFAL
+310 VWGGDVVAGEDSFGM
-325 NPKDETVTTTSFRT
+325 NPVAGDMTIKSGRT
-339 LTGYEQGLYPVAYD
+339 LSGYETPLYPVSYEM
-353 VAGSG
+353 AGAG
-358 YIQKSSQMSEIAGK
+358 YIQ
-372 TVSESRNLSASYIKS
+372 ESNLSVTEGKDVSGSRYLSDSYIKS
-387 RNVGD
+387 RNIGG
-392 YVALYKVQEH
+392 YLRLYRCQEY
-402 QGYIAL
+402 QGYISV
-408 GTAESYNGIFEPAFG
+408 GDTYNGIVEPVFAG
-423 GSMITMQRDVQISFD
+423 EISDAHRDIVISFD
-438 FCPRSDFD
+438 ICAASDFD
-446 DDLYF
+446 DDLSF
-451 TATSGANIVSC
+451 KATNGGNIISC
-462 TLDGVELGAESFTR
+462 MVDGTELPETVFSRKFS
-476 LFKKTGSTASILKS
+476 KTGSTAALDRS
-490 AVEIPADMT
+490 AVTLPASDGR
-499 SAKKWHKVVL
+499 WHNVEL
-509 TVRNAN
+509 TVRNMN
-515 DASLFNIST
+515 D
-524 ASSHARP
+524 
-531 GTYGFYFDNFEVRSI
+531 
-546 YDASKKK
+546 K
-553 STTLRVLYWNVQN
+553 STFTLTTAASHSKPGAYRFYLDNYQVRTLKDHADRDGSTLRVMCWNIQN

>member
-1 MSIHSTL
+1 MKKAVSAIIAL
-8 LGQGRRIL
+8 
-16 AGMLS
+16 
-21 VVMLLGSFSCGNEI
+21 VVFGFVACEPQI
-35 TPEDPDDKPETPVG
+35 EQPEEPDQEQTDTTQTPEQDTTQTQKPE
-49 PDDKPDVNVG
+49 VG
-59 DLEIIDGKARL
+59 DSLEIKDGMARFLLQDSPLVEAAGGRTDWTKVTVIVNGKEYIPAVQEDGK
-70 YVCEPEASLRSV
+70 V
-82 FGNPITDWS
+82 
-91 DYTVTVA
+91 
-98 DKEYKVLVDDD
+98 
-109 GKAYV
+109 YV
-114 DVEESADGT
+114 DVEDSE
-123 YAAVLTSEASEL
+123 AAVYEAVLVTEETTKYHGDTPL
-135 YGTGYEDV
+135 EDV
-143 LHPFAYAYH
+143 VHPFAYAYH
-152 TAAGVVASL
+152 TLGNTLTVL
-161 PQYASYSKE
+161 PKYASYDEEKGNLLSFSS
-170 NGAVLTFSTGMAL
+170 GLSMIGLTVQGMTS
-183 LEITLKGTASVASV
+183 ISSIKVTDPQGTI
-197 YVQDPSGSLL
+197 L
-207 GGSGAYDPSNGTFTM
+207 GGTGSYDPQTRSFKMEKGLPFM
-222 VKGVDFVSLNTTSK
+222 VLNCTNRGAFVSSSGNVFMIPVRSGQYSK
-236 GNFVPLTDAGTKFL
+236 GLEVTI
-250 VPVPAGSY
+250 
-258 PQGLDVRVCDS
+258 
-269 EHKMCSANTG
+269 CSA
-279 AFEVG
+279 
-284 YDRTHTFRMKYS
+284 DHLMCRTSIPSFTVD
-296 PAKDLLF
+296 KDKVHSCMVTWKPDKNLLF
-303 FEGFDNF
+303 YEGFDNM
-310 VWGGDVVGGSATFAL
+310 VWGGDVVAGEDSFGM
-325 NPKDETVTTTSFRT
+325 NPVAGDMTIKSGRT
-339 LTGYEQGLYPVAYD
+339 LRGYETPLYPVSYEM
-353 VAGSG
+353 AGAG
-358 YIQKSSQMSEIAGK
+358 YIQ
-372 TVSESRNLSASYIKS
+372 ESNLSVTEGKDVSGSRYLSDSYIKS
-387 RNVGD
+387 RNIGG
-392 YVALYKVQEH
+392 YLRLYRCQEY
-402 QGYIAL
+402 QGYISV
-408 GTAESYNGIFEPAFG
+408 GDTYNGIVEPVFAG
-423 GSMITMQRDVQISFD
+423 EISDAHRDIVISFD
-438 FCPRSDFD
+438 ICAASDFD
-446 DDLYF
+446 DDLSF
-451 TATSGANIVSC
+451 KATNGGNIISC
-462 TLDGVELGAESFTR
+462 MVDGTELPETVFSRKFS
-476 LFKKTGSTASILKS
+476 KTGSTAALDRS
-490 AVEIPADMT
+490 AVTLPASDGR
-499 SAKKWHKVVL
+499 WHNVEL
-509 TVRNAN
+509 TVRNMN
-515 DASLFNIST
+515 D
-524 ASSHARP
+524 
-531 GTYGFYFDNFEVRSI
+531 
-546 YDASKKK
+546 K
-553 STTLRVLYWNVQN
+553 STFTLTTAASHSKPGAYRFYLDNYQVRTLKDHADRDGSTLRVMCWNIQN

-851 KMN
+851 KMK

>member
-1 MSIHSTL
+1 MKKAISAIIVL
-8 LGQGRRIL
+8 IVLGFVACDPQI
-16 AGMLS
+16 
-21 VVMLLGSFSCGNEI
+21 EQPEEPDQDPTDTTH
-35 TPEDPDDKPETPVG
+35 TPEQDTTQIQ
-49 PDDKPDVNVG
+49 KPDVG
-59 DLEIIDGKARL
+59 DSLGLEDGMARFFLHDSPLVETAGGMTDWTRVTVIVNGKEYIPAVQEDGK
-70 YVCEPEASLRSV
+70 V
-82 FGNPITDWS
+82 
-91 DYTVTVA
+91 
-98 DKEYKVLVDDD
+98 
-109 GKAYV
+109 YV
-114 DVEESADGT
+114 DVEDSE
-123 YAAVLTSEASEL
+123 AAVYEAVLVTEETTKYHGDTPL
-135 YGTGYEDV
+135 EDV
-143 LHPFAYAYH
+143 VHPFAYAYH
-152 TAAGVVASL
+152 TLGNTLTVL
-161 PQYASYSKE
+161 PKYASYDEEKGNLLSFSS
-170 NGAVLTFSTGMAL
+170 GLSMIGLTVQGMTS
-183 LEITLKGTASVASV
+183 ISSIKVTDPQGTI
-197 YVQDPSGSLL
+197 L
-207 GGSGAYDPSNGTFTM
+207 GGTGSYDPQTRSFKMEKGLPFM
-222 VKGVDFVSLNTTSK
+222 VLNCTNRGAFVSSSGNVFMIPVRSGQYSK
-236 GNFVPLTDAGTKFL
+236 GLEVTI
-250 VPVPAGSY
+250 
-258 PQGLDVRVCDS
+258 
-269 EHKMCSANTG
+269 CSA
-279 AFEVG
+279 
-284 YDRTHTFRMKYS
+284 DHLMCRTSIPSFTVD
-296 PAKDLLF
+296 KDKVHSCMVTWKPDKNLLF
-303 FEGFDNF
+303 YEGFDNM
-310 VWGGDVVGGSATFAL
+310 VWGGDVVAGEDSFGM
-325 NPKDETVTTTSFRT
+325 NPVAGDMTIKSGRT
-339 LTGYEQGLYPVAYD
+339 LRGYETPLYPVSYEM
-353 VAGSG
+353 AGAG
-358 YIQKSSQMSEIAGK
+358 YIQ
-372 TVSESRNLSASYIKS
+372 ESNLSVTEGKDVSGSRYLSDSYIKS
-387 RNVGD
+387 RNIGG
-392 YVALYKVQEH
+392 YLRLYRCQEY
-402 QGYIAL
+402 QGYISV
-408 GTAESYNGIFEPAFG
+408 GDTYNGIVEPVFAG
-423 GSMITMQRDVQISFD
+423 EISDAHRDIVISFD
-438 FCPRSDFD
+438 ICAASDFD
-446 DDLYF
+446 DDLSF
-451 TATSGANIVSC
+451 KATNGGNIISC
-462 TLDGVELGAESFTR
+462 MVDGTELPETVFSRKFS
-476 LFKKTGSTASILKS
+476 KTGSTAALDRS
-490 AVEIPADMT
+490 AVTLPASDGR
-499 SAKKWHKVVL
+499 WHNVEL
-509 TVRNAN
+509 TVRNMN
-515 DASLFNIST
+515 D
-524 ASSHARP
+524 
-531 GTYGFYFDNFEVRSI
+531 
-546 YDASKKK
+546 K
-553 STTLRVLYWNVQN
+553 STFTLTTAASHSKPGAYRFYLDNYQVRTLKDHADRDGSTLRVMCWNIQN

>member
-1 MSIHSTL
+1 MKKTISAIIVL
-8 LGQGRRIL
+8 IVLGFVACDPQI
-16 AGMLS
+16 
-21 VVMLLGSFSCGNEI
+21 EQPEEPDQEPTDTTQ
-35 TPEDPDDKPETPVG
+35 TPEQDTTQTQKPE
-49 PDDKPDVNVG
+49 VG
-59 DLEIIDGKARL
+59 DSLEIKDGMARFL
-70 YVCEPEASLRSV
+70 LQDSPLVEAAGGR
-82 FGNPITDWS
+82 TDWTKV
-91 DYTVTVA
+91 TVTVNG
-98 DKEYKVLVDDD
+98 KEYIPAVQED
-109 GKAYV
+109 GKVYV
-114 DVEESADGT
+114 DVEDSE
-123 YAAVLTSEASEL
+123 AAVYEAVLVTEETTKYHGDTPL
-135 YGTGYEDV
+135 EDV
-143 LHPFAYAYH
+143 VHPFAYAYH
-152 TAAGVVASL
+152 TLGNTLTVL
-161 PQYASYSKE
+161 PKYASYDEEKGNLLSFSS
-170 NGAVLTFSTGMAL
+170 GLSMIGLTVQGMTS
-183 LEITLKGTASVASV
+183 ISSIKVTDPQGTI
-197 YVQDPSGSLL
+197 L
-207 GGSGAYDPSNGTFTM
+207 GGTGSYDPQTRSFKMEKGLPFM
-222 VKGVDFVSLNTTSK
+222 VLNCTNRGAFVSSSGNVFMIPVRSGQYSK
-236 GNFVPLTDAGTKFL
+236 GLEVTI
-250 VPVPAGSY
+250 
-258 PQGLDVRVCDS
+258 
-269 EHKMCSANTG
+269 CSA
-279 AFEVG
+279 
-284 YDRTHTFRMKYS
+284 DHLMCRTSIPSFTVD
-296 PAKDLLF
+296 KDKVHSCMVTWKPDKNLLF
-303 FEGFDNF
+303 YEGFDNM
-310 VWGGDVVGGSATFAL
+310 VWGGDVVAGEDSFGM
-325 NPKDETVTTTSFRT
+325 NPVAGDMTIKSGRT
-339 LTGYEQGLYPVAYD
+339 LRGYETPLYPVSYEM
-353 VAGSG
+353 AGAG
-358 YIQKSSQMSEIAGK
+358 YIQ
-372 TVSESRNLSASYIKS
+372 ESNLSVTEGKDVSGSRYLSDSYIKS
-387 RNVGD
+387 RNIGG
-392 YVALYKVQEH
+392 YLRLYRCQEY
-402 QGYIAL
+402 QGYISV
-408 GTAESYNGIFEPAFG
+408 GDTYNGIVEPVFAG
-423 GSMITMQRDVQISFD
+423 EISDAHRDIVISFD
-438 FCPRSDFD
+438 ICAASDFD
-446 DDLYF
+446 DDLSF
-451 TATSGANIVSC
+451 KATNGGNIISC
-462 TLDGVELGAESFTR
+462 MVDGTELPETVFSRKFS
-476 LFKKTGSTASILKS
+476 KTGSTAALDRS
-490 AVEIPADMT
+490 AVTLPASDGR
-499 SAKKWHKVVL
+499 WHNVEL
-509 TVRNAN
+509 TVRNMN
-515 DASLFNIST
+515 D
-524 ASSHARP
+524 
-531 GTYGFYFDNFEVRSI
+531 
-546 YDASKKK
+546 K
-553 STTLRVLYWNVQN
+553 STFTLTTAASHSKPGAYRFYLDNYQVRTLKDHADRDGSTLRVMYWNIQN

>member
-1 MSIHSTL
+1 MKKAVSAIIAL
-8 LGQGRRIL
+8 
-16 AGMLS
+16 
-21 VVMLLGSFSCGNEI
+21 VVFGFVACEPQI
-35 TPEDPDDKPETPVG
+35 EQPEEPDQEQTDTTQTPEQDTTQTQKPE
-49 PDDKPDVNVG
+49 VG
-59 DLEIIDGKARL
+59 DSLEIKDGMARFL
-70 YVCEPEASLRSV
+70 LQDSPLVEAAGGR
-82 FGNPITDWS
+82 TDWTKV
-91 DYTVTVA
+91 TVTVN
-98 DKEYKVLVDDD
+98 

-114 DVEESADGT
+114 PAVQDDGKVYVDVEDSE
-123 YAAVLTSEASEL
+123 AAVYEAVLVTEETTKYHGDTPL
-135 YGTGYEDV
+135 EDV
-143 LHPFAYAYH
+143 VHPFAYAYH
-152 TAAGVVASL
+152 TLGNTLTVL
-161 PQYASYSKE
+161 PKYASYDEEKGNLLSFSS
-170 NGAVLTFSTGMAL
+170 GLSMIGLTVQGMTS
-183 LEITLKGTASVASV
+183 ISSIKVTDPQGTI
-197 YVQDPSGSLL
+197 L
-207 GGSGAYDPSNGTFTM
+207 GGTGSYDPQTRSFKMEKGLPFM
-222 VKGVDFVSLNTTSK
+222 VLNCTNRGAFVSSSGNVFMIPVRSGQYSK
-236 GNFVPLTDAGTKFL
+236 GLEVTI
-250 VPVPAGSY
+250 
-258 PQGLDVRVCDS
+258 
-269 EHKMCSANTG
+269 CSA
-279 AFEVG
+279 
-284 YDRTHTFRMKYS
+284 DHLMCRTSIPSFTVD
-296 PAKDLLF
+296 KDKVHSCMVTWKPDKNLLF
-303 FEGFDNF
+303 YEGFDNM
-310 VWGGDVVGGSATFAL
+310 VWGGDVVAGEDSFGM
-325 NPKDETVTTTSFRT
+325 NPVAGDMTIKSGRT
-339 LTGYEQGLYPVAYD
+339 LRGYETPLYPVSYEM
-353 VAGSG
+353 AGAG
-358 YIQKSSQMSEIAGK
+358 YIQ
-372 TVSESRNLSASYIKS
+372 ESNLSVTEGKDVSGSRYLSDSYIKS
-387 RNVGD
+387 RNIGG
-392 YVALYKVQEH
+392 YLRLYRCQEY
-402 QGYIAL
+402 QGYISV
-408 GTAESYNGIFEPAFG
+408 GDTYNGIVEPVFAG
-423 GSMITMQRDVQISFD
+423 EISDAHRDIVISFD
-438 FCPRSDFD
+438 ICAASDFD
-446 DDLYF
+446 DDLSF
-451 TATSGANIVSC
+451 KATNGGNIISC
-462 TLDGVELGAESFTR
+462 MVDGTELPETVFSRKFS
-476 LFKKTGSTASILKS
+476 KTGSTAALDRS
-490 AVEIPADMT
+490 AVTLPASDGR
-499 SAKKWHKVVL
+499 WHNVEL
-509 TVRNAN
+509 TVRNMN
-515 DASLFNIST
+515 D
-524 ASSHARP
+524 
-531 GTYGFYFDNFEVRSI
+531 
-546 YDASKKK
+546 K
-553 STTLRVLYWNVQN
+553 STFTLTTAASHSKPGAYRFYLDNYQVRTLKDHADRDGSTLRVMCWNIQN

>member
-1 MSIHSTL
+1 MKKTISAIIVL
-8 LGQGRRIL
+8 IVLGFVACDPQI
-16 AGMLS
+16 
-21 VVMLLGSFSCGNEI
+21 EQPEEPDQEPTDTTQ
-35 TPEDPDDKPETPVG
+35 TPEQDTTQTQKPE
-49 PDDKPDVNVG
+49 VG
-59 DLEIIDGKARL
+59 DSLEIKDGMARFLLQDSPLVEAAGGRTDWTKVTVIVNGKEYIPAVQEDGK
-70 YVCEPEASLRSV
+70 V
-82 FGNPITDWS
+82 
-91 DYTVTVA
+91 
-98 DKEYKVLVDDD
+98 
-109 GKAYV
+109 YV
-114 DVEESADGT
+114 DVEDSE
-123 YAAVLTSEASEL
+123 AAVYEAVLVTEETTKYHGDTPL
-135 YGTGYEDV
+135 EDV
-143 LHPFAYAYH
+143 VHPFAYAYH
-152 TAAGVVASL
+152 TLGNTLTVL
-161 PQYASYSKE
+161 PKYASYDEEKGNLLSFSS
-170 NGAVLTFSTGMAL
+170 GLSMIGLTVQGMTS
-183 LEITLKGTASVASV
+183 ISSIKVTDPQGTI
-197 YVQDPSGSLL
+197 L
-207 GGSGAYDPSNGTFTM
+207 GGTGSYDPQTRSFKMEKGLPFM
-222 VKGVDFVSLNTTSK
+222 VLNCTNRGAFVSSSGNVFMIPVRSGQYSK
-236 GNFVPLTDAGTKFL
+236 GLEVTI
-250 VPVPAGSY
+250 
-258 PQGLDVRVCDS
+258 
-269 EHKMCSANTG
+269 CSA
-279 AFEVG
+279 
-284 YDRTHTFRMKYS
+284 DHLMCRTSIPSFTVD
-296 PAKDLLF
+296 KDKVHSCMVTWKPDKNLLF
-303 FEGFDNF
+303 YEGFDNM
-310 VWGGDVVGGSATFAL
+310 VWGGDVVAGEDSFGM
-325 NPKDETVTTTSFRT
+325 NPVAGDMTIKSGRT
-339 LTGYEQGLYPVAYD
+339 LSGYETPLYPVSYEM
-353 VAGSG
+353 AGAG
-358 YIQKSSQMSEIAGK
+358 YIQ
-372 TVSESRNLSASYIKS
+372 ESNLSVTEGKDVSGSRYLSDSYIKS
-387 RNVGD
+387 RNIGG
-392 YVALYKVQEH
+392 YLRLYRCQEY
-402 QGYIAL
+402 QGYISV
-408 GTAESYNGIFEPAFG
+408 GDTYNGIVEPVFAG
-423 GSMITMQRDVQISFD
+423 EISDAHRDIVISFD
-438 FCPRSDFD
+438 ICAASDFD
-446 DDLYF
+446 DDLSF
-451 TATSGANIVSC
+451 KATNGGNIISC
-462 TLDGVELGAESFTR
+462 MVDGTELPETVFSRKFS
-476 LFKKTGSTASILKS
+476 KTGSTAALDRS
-490 AVEIPADMT
+490 AVTLPASDGR
-499 SAKKWHKVVL
+499 WHNVEL
-509 TVRNAN
+509 TVRNMN
-515 DASLFNIST
+515 D
-524 ASSHARP
+524 
-531 GTYGFYFDNFEVRSI
+531 
-546 YDASKKK
+546 K
-553 STTLRVLYWNVQN
+553 STFTLTTAASHSKPGAYRFYLDNYQVRTLKDHADRDGSTLRVMCWNIQN

>member
-1 MSIHSTL
+1 MKKAVSAIIAL
-8 LGQGRRIL
+8 
-16 AGMLS
+16 
-21 VVMLLGSFSCGNEI
+21 VVFGFVACEPQI
-35 TPEDPDDKPETPVG
+35 EQPEEPDQEPTDTTQTPEQDTTQTQKPE
-49 PDDKPDVNVG
+49 VG
-59 DLEIIDGKARL
+59 DSLEIKDGMARFL
-70 YVCEPEASLRSV
+70 LQDSPLVEAAGGR
-82 FGNPITDWS
+82 TDWTKV
-91 DYTVTVA
+91 TVTVNG
-98 DKEYKVLVDDD
+98 KEYIPAVQED
-109 GKAYV
+109 GKVYV
-114 DVEESADGT
+114 DVEDSE
-123 YAAVLTSEASEL
+123 AAVYEAVLVTEETTKYHGDTPL
-135 YGTGYEDV
+135 EDV
-143 LHPFAYAYH
+143 VHPFAYAYH
-152 TAAGVVASL
+152 TLGNTLTVL
-161 PQYASYSKE
+161 PKYASYDEEKGNLLSFSS
-170 NGAVLTFSTGMAL
+170 GLSMIGLTVQGMTS
-183 LEITLKGTASVASV
+183 ISSIKVTDPQGTI
-197 YVQDPSGSLL
+197 L
-207 GGSGAYDPSNGTFTM
+207 GGTGSYDPQTRSFKMEKGLPFM
-222 VKGVDFVSLNTTSK
+222 VLNCTNRGAFVSSSGNVFMIPVRSGQYSK
-236 GNFVPLTDAGTKFL
+236 GLEVTI
-250 VPVPAGSY
+250 
-258 PQGLDVRVCDS
+258 
-269 EHKMCSANTG
+269 CSA
-279 AFEVG
+279 
-284 YDRTHTFRMKYS
+284 DHLMCRTSIPSFTVD
-296 PAKDLLF
+296 KDKVHSCMVTWKPDKNLLF
-303 FEGFDNF
+303 YEGFDNM
-310 VWGGDVVGGSATFAL
+310 VWGGDVVAGEDSFGM
-325 NPKDETVTTTSFRT
+325 NPVAGDMTIKSGRT
-339 LTGYEQGLYPVAYD
+339 LSGYETPLYPVSYEM
-353 VAGSG
+353 AGAG
-358 YIQKSSQMSEIAGK
+358 YIQ
-372 TVSESRNLSASYIKS
+372 ESNLSVTEGKDVSGSRYLSDSYIKS
-387 RNVGD
+387 RNIGG
-392 YVALYKVQEH
+392 YLRLYRCQEY
-402 QGYIAL
+402 QGYISV
-408 GTAESYNGIFEPAFG
+408 GDTYNGIVEPVFAG
-423 GSMITMQRDVQISFD
+423 EISDAHRDIVISFD
-438 FCPRSDFD
+438 ICAASDFD
-446 DDLYF
+446 DDLSF
-451 TATSGANIVSC
+451 KATNGGNIISC
-462 TLDGVELGAESFTR
+462 MVDGTELPETVFSRKFS
-476 LFKKTGSTASILKS
+476 KTGSTAALDRS
-490 AVEIPADMT
+490 AVTLPASDGR
-499 SAKKWHKVVL
+499 WHNVEL
-509 TVRNAN
+509 TVRNMN
-515 DASLFNIST
+515 D
-524 ASSHARP
+524 
-531 GTYGFYFDNFEVRSI
+531 
-546 YDASKKK
+546 K
-553 STTLRVLYWNVQN
+553 STFTLTTAASHSKPGAYRFYLDNYQVRTLKDHADRDGSTLRVMCWNIQN

>member
-1 MSIHSTL
+1 MGNTL
-8 LGQGRRIL
+8 
-16 AGMLS
+16 
-21 VVMLLGSFSCGNEI
+21 
-35 TPEDPDDKPETPVG
+35 
-49 PDDKPDVNVG
+49 
-59 DLEIIDGKARL
+59 
-70 YVCEPEASLRSV
+70 
-82 FGNPITDWS
+82 
-91 DYTVTVA
+91 TV
-98 DKEYKVLVDDD
+98 
-109 GKAYV
+109 
-114 DVEESADGT
+114 
-123 YAAVLTSEASEL
+123 
-135 YGTGYEDV
+135 
-143 LHPFAYAYH
+143 
-152 TAAGVVASL
+152 L
-161 PQYASYSKE
+161 PKYASYDEEKGNLLSFSS
-170 NGAVLTFSTGMAL
+170 GLSMIGLTVQGMTS
-183 LEITLKGTASVASV
+183 ISSIKVTDPQGTI
-197 YVQDPSGSLL
+197 L
-207 GGSGAYDPSNGTFTM
+207 GGTGSYDPQTRSFKMEKGLPFM
-222 VKGVDFVSLNTTSK
+222 VLNCTNRGAFVSSSGNVFMIPVRSGQYSK
-236 GNFVPLTDAGTKFL
+236 GLEVTI
-250 VPVPAGSY
+250 
-258 PQGLDVRVCDS
+258 
-269 EHKMCSANTG
+269 CSA
-279 AFEVG
+279 
-284 YDRTHTFRMKYS
+284 DHLMCRTSIPSFTVD
-296 PAKDLLF
+296 KDKVHSCMVTWKPDKNLLF
-303 FEGFDNF
+303 YEGFDNM
-310 VWGGDVVGGSATFAL
+310 VWGGDVVAGEDSFGM
-325 NPKDETVTTTSFRT
+325 NPVAGDMTIKSGRT
-339 LTGYEQGLYPVAYD
+339 LRGYETPLYPVSYEM
-353 VAGSG
+353 AGAG
-358 YIQKSSQMSEIAGK
+358 YIQ
-372 TVSESRNLSASYIKS
+372 ESNLSVTEGKDVSGSRYLSDSYIKS
-387 RNVGD
+387 RNIGG
-392 YVALYKVQEH
+392 YLRLYRCQEY
-402 QGYIAL
+402 QGYISV
-408 GTAESYNGIFEPAFG
+408 GDTYNGIVEPVFAG
-423 GSMITMQRDVQISFD
+423 EISDAHRDIVISFD
-438 FCPRSDFD
+438 ICAASDFD
-446 DDLYF
+446 DDLSF
-451 TATSGANIVSC
+451 KATNGGNIISC
-462 TLDGVELGAESFTR
+462 MVDGTELPETVFSRKFS
-476 LFKKTGSTASILKS
+476 KTGSTAALDRS
-490 AVEIPADMT
+490 AVTLPASDGR
-499 SAKKWHKVVL
+499 WHNVEL
-509 TVRNAN
+509 TVRNMN
-515 DASLFNIST
+515 D
-524 ASSHARP
+524 
-531 GTYGFYFDNFEVRSI
+531 
-546 YDASKKK
+546 K
-553 STTLRVLYWNVQN
+553 STFTLTTAASHSKPGAYRFYLDNYQVRTLKDHADRDGSTLRVMCWNIQN

>member
-1 MSIHSTL
+1 MKKTISAIIVL
-8 LGQGRRIL
+8 IVLGFVACDPQI
-16 AGMLS
+16 
-21 VVMLLGSFSCGNEI
+21 EQPEEPDQEPTDTTQ
-35 TPEDPDDKPETPVG
+35 TPEQDTTQTQKPE
-49 PDDKPDVNVG
+49 VG
-59 DLEIIDGKARL
+59 DSLEIKDGMARFL
-70 YVCEPEASLRSV
+70 LQDSPLVEAAGGR
-82 FGNPITDWS
+82 TDWTKV
-91 DYTVTVA
+91 TVTVN
-98 DKEYKVLVDDD
+98 

-114 DVEESADGT
+114 PAVQDDGKVYVDVEDSE
-123 YAAVLTSEASEL
+123 AAVYEAVLVTEETTKYHGDTPL
-135 YGTGYEDV
+135 EDV
-143 LHPFAYAYH
+143 VHPFAYAYH
-152 TAAGVVASL
+152 TLGNTLTVL
-161 PQYASYSKE
+161 PKYASYDEEKGNLLSFSS
-170 NGAVLTFSTGMAL
+170 GLSMIGLTVQGMTS
-183 LEITLKGTASVASV
+183 ISSIKVTDPQGTI
-197 YVQDPSGSLL
+197 L
-207 GGSGAYDPSNGTFTM
+207 GGTGSYDPQTRSFKMEKGLPFM
-222 VKGVDFVSLNTTSK
+222 VLNCTNRGAFVSSSGNVFMIPVRSGQYSK
-236 GNFVPLTDAGTKFL
+236 GLEVTI
-250 VPVPAGSY
+250 
-258 PQGLDVRVCDS
+258 
-269 EHKMCSANTG
+269 CSA
-279 AFEVG
+279 
-284 YDRTHTFRMKYS
+284 DHLMCRTSIPSFTVD
-296 PAKDLLF
+296 KDKVHSCMVTWKPDKNLLF
-303 FEGFDNF
+303 YEGFDNM
-310 VWGGDVVGGSATFAL
+310 VWGGDVVAGEDSFGM
-325 NPKDETVTTTSFRT
+325 NPVAGDMTIKSGRT
-339 LTGYEQGLYPVAYD
+339 LRGYETPLYPVSYEM
-353 VAGSG
+353 AGAG
-358 YIQKSSQMSEIAGK
+358 YIQ
-372 TVSESRNLSASYIKS
+372 ESNLSVTEGKDVSGSRYLSDSYIKS
-387 RNVGD
+387 RNIGG
-392 YVALYKVQEH
+392 YLRLYRCQEY
-402 QGYIAL
+402 QGYISV
-408 GTAESYNGIFEPAFG
+408 GDTYNGIVEPVFAG
-423 GSMITMQRDVQISFD
+423 EISDAHRDIVISFD
-438 FCPRSDFD
+438 ICAASDFD
-446 DDLYF
+446 DDLSF
-451 TATSGANIVSC
+451 KATNGGNIISC
-462 TLDGVELGAESFTR
+462 MVDGTELPETVFSRKFS
-476 LFKKTGSTASILKS
+476 KTGSTAALDRS
-490 AVEIPADMT
+490 AVTLPASDGR
-499 SAKKWHKVVL
+499 WHNVEL
-509 TVRNAN
+509 TVRNMN
-515 DASLFNIST
+515 D
-524 ASSHARP
+524 
-531 GTYGFYFDNFEVRSI
+531 
-546 YDASKKK
+546 K
-553 STTLRVLYWNVQN
+553 STFTLTTAASHSKPGAYRFYLDNYQVRTLKDHADRDGSTLRVMCWNIQN

>member
-1 MSIHSTL
+1 MKKTISAIIVL
-8 LGQGRRIL
+8 IVLGFVACDPQI
-16 AGMLS
+16 
-21 VVMLLGSFSCGNEI
+21 EQPEEPDQEPTDTTQ
-35 TPEDPDDKPETPVG
+35 TPEQDTTQTQKPE
-49 PDDKPDVNVG
+49 VG
-59 DLEIIDGKARL
+59 DSLEIKDGMARFL
-70 YVCEPEASLRSV
+70 LQDSPLVEAAGGR
-82 FGNPITDWS
+82 TDWTKV
-91 DYTVTVA
+91 TVTVNG
-98 DKEYKVLVDDD
+98 KEYIPAVQED
-109 GKAYV
+109 GKVYV
-114 DVEESADGT
+114 DVEDSE
-123 YAAVLTSEASEL
+123 AAVYEAVLVTEETTKYHGDTPL
-135 YGTGYEDV
+135 EDV
-143 LHPFAYAYH
+143 VHPFAYAYH
-152 TAAGVVASL
+152 TLGNTLTVL
-161 PQYASYSKE
+161 PKYASYDEEKGNLLSFSS
-170 NGAVLTFSTGMAL
+170 GLSMIGLTVQGMTS
-183 LEITLKGTASVASV
+183 ISSIKVTDPQGTI
-197 YVQDPSGSLL
+197 L
-207 GGSGAYDPSNGTFTM
+207 GGTGSYDPQTRSFKMEKGLPFM
-222 VKGVDFVSLNTTSK
+222 VLNCTNRGAFVSSSGNVFMIPVRSGQYSK
-236 GNFVPLTDAGTKFL
+236 GLEVTI
-250 VPVPAGSY
+250 
-258 PQGLDVRVCDS
+258 
-269 EHKMCSANTG
+269 CSA
-279 AFEVG
+279 
-284 YDRTHTFRMKYS
+284 DHLMCRTSIPSFTVD
-296 PAKDLLF
+296 KDKVHSCMVTWKPDKNLLF
-303 FEGFDNF
+303 HEGFDNM
-310 VWGGDVVGGSATFAL
+310 VWGGDVVAGEDSFGM
-325 NPKDETVTTTSFRT
+325 NPVAGDVTTKSGRT
-339 LTGYEQGLYPVAYD
+339 LRGYETPLYPVSYEM
-353 VAGSG
+353 AGAG
-358 YIQKSSQMSEIAGK
+358 YIQ
-372 TVSESRNLSASYIKS
+372 ESNLSVTEGKDVSGSRYLSDSYIKS
-387 RNVGD
+387 RNIGG
-392 YVALYKVQEH
+392 YLRLYRCQEY
-402 QGYIAL
+402 QGYISV
-408 GTAESYNGIFEPAFG
+408 GDTYNGIVEPVFAG
-423 GSMITMQRDVQISFD
+423 EISDAHRDIVISFD
-438 FCPRSDFD
+438 ICAASDFD
-446 DDLYF
+446 DDLSF
-451 TATSGANIVSC
+451 KATNGGNIISC
-462 TLDGVELGAESFTR
+462 MVDGTELPETVFSRKFS
-476 LFKKTGSTASILKS
+476 KTGSTAALDRS
-490 AVEIPADMT
+490 AVTLPASDGR
-499 SAKKWHKVVL
+499 WHNVEL
-509 TVRNAN
+509 TVRNMN
-515 DASLFNIST
+515 D
-524 ASSHARP
+524 
-531 GTYGFYFDNFEVRSI
+531 
-546 YDASKKK
+546 K
-553 STTLRVLYWNVQN
+553 STFTLTTAASHSKPGAYRFYLDNYQVRTLKDHADRDGSTLRVMYWNIQN

-605 KVYGT
+605 KVNGT

>member
-1 MSIHSTL
+1 MKKTISAIIVL
-8 LGQGRRIL
+8 IVLGFVACDPQI
-16 AGMLS
+16 
-21 VVMLLGSFSCGNEI
+21 EQPEEPDQEQTDTTQ
-35 TPEDPDDKPETPVG
+35 TPEQDTTQTQKPE
-49 PDDKPDVNVG
+49 VG
-59 DLEIIDGKARL
+59 DSLEIKDGMARFLLQDSPLVEAAGGRTDWTKVTVIVNGKEYIPAVQEDGK
-70 YVCEPEASLRSV
+70 V
-82 FGNPITDWS
+82 
-91 DYTVTVA
+91 
-98 DKEYKVLVDDD
+98 
-109 GKAYV
+109 YV
-114 DVEESADGT
+114 DVEDSE
-123 YAAVLTSEASEL
+123 AAVYEAVLVTEETTKYHGDTPL
-135 YGTGYEDV
+135 EDV
-143 LHPFAYAYH
+143 VHPFAYAYH
-152 TAAGVVASL
+152 TLGNTLTVL
-161 PQYASYSKE
+161 PKYASYDEEKGNLLSFSS
-170 NGAVLTFSTGMAL
+170 GLSMIGLTVQGMTS
-183 LEITLKGTASVASV
+183 ISSIKVTDPQGTI
-197 YVQDPSGSLL
+197 L
-207 GGSGAYDPSNGTFTM
+207 GGTGSYDPQTRSFKMEKGLPFM
-222 VKGVDFVSLNTTSK
+222 VLNCTNRGAFVSSSGNVFMIPVRSGQYSK
-236 GNFVPLTDAGTKFL
+236 GLEVTI
-250 VPVPAGSY
+250 
-258 PQGLDVRVCDS
+258 
-269 EHKMCSANTG
+269 CSA
-279 AFEVG
+279 
-284 YDRTHTFRMKYS
+284 DHLMCRTSIPSFTVD
-296 PAKDLLF
+296 KDKVHSCMVTWKPDKNLLF
-303 FEGFDNF
+303 YEGFDNM
-310 VWGGDVVGGSATFAL
+310 VWGGDVVAGEDSFGM
-325 NPKDETVTTTSFRT
+325 NPVAGDMTIKSGRT
-339 LTGYEQGLYPVAYD
+339 LNGYETPLYPVSYEM
-353 VAGSG
+353 AGAG
-358 YIQKSSQMSEIAGK
+358 YIQ
-372 TVSESRNLSASYIKS
+372 ESNLSVTEGKDVSGSRYLSDSYIKS
-387 RNVGD
+387 RNIGG
-392 YVALYKVQEH
+392 YLRLYRCQEY
-402 QGYIAL
+402 QGYISV
-408 GTAESYNGIFEPAFG
+408 GDTYNGIVEPVFAG
-423 GSMITMQRDVQISFD
+423 EISDAHRDIVISFD
-438 FCPRSDFD
+438 ICAASDFD
-446 DDLYF
+446 DDLSF
-451 TATSGANIVSC
+451 KATNGGNIISC
-462 TLDGVELGAESFTR
+462 MVDGTELPETVFSRKFS
-476 LFKKTGSTASILKS
+476 KTGSTAALDRS
-490 AVEIPADMT
+490 AVTLPASDGR
-499 SAKKWHKVVL
+499 WHNVEL
-509 TVRNAN
+509 TVRNMN
-515 DASLFNIST
+515 D
-524 ASSHARP
+524 
-531 GTYGFYFDNFEVRSI
+531 
-546 YDASKKK
+546 K
-553 STTLRVLYWNVQN
+553 STFTLTTAASHSKPGAYRFYLDNYQVRTLKDHADRDGSTLRVMCWNIQN

>member
-1 MSIHSTL
+1 M
-8 LGQGRRIL
+8 
-16 AGMLS
+16 
-21 VVMLLGSFSCGNEI
+21 
-35 TPEDPDDKPETPVG
+35 
-49 PDDKPDVNVG
+49 G
-59 DLEIIDGKARL
+59 DSLEIKDGMARFL
-70 YVCEPEASLRSV
+70 LQDSPLVEATGGR
-82 FGNPITDWS
+82 TDWTKV
-91 DYTVTVA
+91 TVTVN
-98 DKEYKVLVDDD
+98 

-114 DVEESADGT
+114 PAVQDDGKVYVDVEDSE
-123 YAAVLTSEASEL
+123 AAVYEAVLVTEETTKYHGDTPL
-135 YGTGYEDV
+135 EDV
-143 LHPFAYAYH
+143 VHPFAYAYH
-152 TAAGVVASL
+152 TLGNTLTVL
-161 PQYASYSKE
+161 PKYASYDEEKGNLLSFSS
-170 NGAVLTFSTGMAL
+170 GLSMIGLTVQGMTS
-183 LEITLKGTASVASV
+183 ISSIKVTDPQGTI
-197 YVQDPSGSLL
+197 L
-207 GGSGAYDPSNGTFTM
+207 GGTGSYDPQTRSFKMEKGLPFM
-222 VKGVDFVSLNTTSK
+222 VLNCTNRGAFVSSSGNVFMIPVRSGQYSK
-236 GNFVPLTDAGTKFL
+236 GLEVTI
-250 VPVPAGSY
+250 
-258 PQGLDVRVCDS
+258 
-269 EHKMCSANTG
+269 CSA
-279 AFEVG
+279 
-284 YDRTHTFRMKYS
+284 DHLMCRTSIPSFTVD
-296 PAKDLLF
+296 KDKVHSCMVTWKPDKNLLF
-303 FEGFDNF
+303 YEGFDNM
-310 VWGGDVVGGSATFAL
+310 VWGGDVVAGEDSFGM
-325 NPKDETVTTTSFRT
+325 NPVAGDMTIKSGRT
-339 LTGYEQGLYPVAYD
+339 LRGYETPLYPVSYEM
-353 VAGSG
+353 AGAG
-358 YIQKSSQMSEIAGK
+358 YIQ
-372 TVSESRNLSASYIKS
+372 ESNLSVTEGKDVSGSRYLSDSYIKS
-387 RNVGD
+387 RNIGG
-392 YVALYKVQEH
+392 YLRLYRCQEY
-402 QGYIAL
+402 QGYISV
-408 GTAESYNGIFEPAFG
+408 GDTYNGIVEPVFAG
-423 GSMITMQRDVQISFD
+423 EISDAHRDIVISFD
-438 FCPRSDFD
+438 ICAASDFD
-446 DDLYF
+446 DDLSF
-451 TATSGANIVSC
+451 KATNGGNIISC
-462 TLDGVELGAESFTR
+462 MVDGTELPETVFSRKFS
-476 LFKKTGSTASILKS
+476 KTGSTAALDRS
-490 AVEIPADMT
+490 AVTLPASDGR
-499 SAKKWHKVVL
+499 WHNVEL
-509 TVRNAN
+509 TVRNMN
-515 DASLFNIST
+515 D
-524 ASSHARP
+524 
-531 GTYGFYFDNFEVRSI
+531 
-546 YDASKKK
+546 K
-553 STTLRVLYWNVQN
+553 STFTLTTAASHSKPGAYRFYLDNYQVRTLKDHADRDGSTLRVMYWNIQN

>member
-1 MSIHSTL
+1 M
-8 LGQGRRIL
+8 
-16 AGMLS
+16 
-21 VVMLLGSFSCGNEI
+21 
-35 TPEDPDDKPETPVG
+35 
-49 PDDKPDVNVG
+49 G
-59 DLEIIDGKARL
+59 DSLEIKDGMARFL
-70 YVCEPEASLRSV
+70 LQDSPLVEAAGGR
-82 FGNPITDWS
+82 TDWTKV
-91 DYTVTVA
+91 TVTVN
-98 DKEYKVLVDDD
+98 

-114 DVEESADGT
+114 PAVQDDGKVYVDVEDSE
-123 YAAVLTSEASEL
+123 AAVYEAVLVTEETTKYHGDTPL
-135 YGTGYEDV
+135 EDV
-143 LHPFAYAYH
+143 VHPFAYAYH
-152 TAAGVVASL
+152 TLGNTLTVL
-161 PQYASYSKE
+161 PKYASYDEEKGNLLSFSS
-170 NGAVLTFSTGMAL
+170 GLSMIGLTVQGMTS
-183 LEITLKGTASVASV
+183 ISSIKVTDPQGTI
-197 YVQDPSGSLL
+197 L
-207 GGSGAYDPSNGTFTM
+207 GGTGSYDPQTRSFKMEKGLPFM
-222 VKGVDFVSLNTTSK
+222 VLNCTNRGAFVSSSGNVFMIPVRSGQYSK
-236 GNFVPLTDAGTKFL
+236 GLEVTI
-250 VPVPAGSY
+250 
-258 PQGLDVRVCDS
+258 
-269 EHKMCSANTG
+269 CSA
-279 AFEVG
+279 
-284 YDRTHTFRMKYS
+284 DHLMCRTSIPSFTVD
-296 PAKDLLF
+296 KDKVHSCMVTWKPDKNLLF
-303 FEGFDNF
+303 YEGFDNM
-310 VWGGDVVGGSATFAL
+310 VWGGDVVAGEDSFGM
-325 NPKDETVTTTSFRT
+325 NPVAGDMTIKSGRT
-339 LTGYEQGLYPVAYD
+339 LSGYETPLYPVSYEM
-353 VAGSG
+353 AGAG
-358 YIQKSSQMSEIAGK
+358 YIQ
-372 TVSESRNLSASYIKS
+372 ESNLSVTEGKDVSGSRYLSDSYIKS
-387 RNVGD
+387 RNIGG
-392 YVALYKVQEH
+392 YLRLYRCQEY
-402 QGYIAL
+402 QGYISV
-408 GTAESYNGIFEPAFG
+408 GDTYNGIVEPVFAG
-423 GSMITMQRDVQISFD
+423 EISDAHRDIVISFD
-438 FCPRSDFD
+438 ICAASDFD
-446 DDLYF
+446 DDLSF
-451 TATSGANIVSC
+451 KATNGGNIISC
-462 TLDGVELGAESFTR
+462 MVDGTELPETVFSRKFS
-476 LFKKTGSTASILKS
+476 KTGSTAALDRS
-490 AVEIPADMT
+490 AVTLPASDGR
-499 SAKKWHKVVL
+499 WHNVEL
-509 TVRNAN
+509 TVRNMN
-515 DASLFNIST
+515 D
-524 ASSHARP
+524 
-531 GTYGFYFDNFEVRSI
+531 
-546 YDASKKK
+546 K
-553 STTLRVLYWNVQN
+553 STFTLTTAASHSKPGAYRFYLDNYQVRTLKDHADRDGSTLRVMCWNIQN

>member
-1 MSIHSTL
+1 MKKTISAIIVL
-8 LGQGRRIL
+8 IVLGFVACDPQI
-16 AGMLS
+16 
-21 VVMLLGSFSCGNEI
+21 EQPEEPDQEPTDTTQ
-35 TPEDPDDKPETPVG
+35 TPEQDTTQTQKPE
-49 PDDKPDVNVG
+49 VG
-59 DLEIIDGKARL
+59 DSLEIKDGMARFL
-70 YVCEPEASLRSV
+70 LQDSPLVEAAGGR
-82 FGNPITDWS
+82 TDWTKV
-91 DYTVTVA
+91 TVTVNG
-98 DKEYKVLVDDD
+98 KEYIPAVQED
-109 GKAYV
+109 GKVYV
-114 DVEESADGT
+114 DVEDSE
-123 YAAVLTSEASEL
+123 AAVYEAVLVTEETTKYHGDTPL
-135 YGTGYEDV
+135 EDV
-143 LHPFAYAYH
+143 VHPFAYAYH
-152 TAAGVVASL
+152 TLGNTLTVL
-161 PQYASYSKE
+161 PKYASYDEEKGNLLSFSS
-170 NGAVLTFSTGMAL
+170 GLSMIGLTVQGMTS
-183 LEITLKGTASVASV
+183 ISSIKVTDPQGTI
-197 YVQDPSGSLL
+197 L
-207 GGSGAYDPSNGTFTM
+207 GGTGSYDPQTRSFKMEKGLPFM
-222 VKGVDFVSLNTTSK
+222 VLNCTNRGAFVSSSGNVFMIPVRSGQYSK
-236 GNFVPLTDAGTKFL
+236 GLEVTI
-250 VPVPAGSY
+250 
-258 PQGLDVRVCDS
+258 
-269 EHKMCSANTG
+269 CSA
-279 AFEVG
+279 
-284 YDRTHTFRMKYS
+284 DHLMCRTSIPSFTVD
-296 PAKDLLF
+296 KDKVHSCMVTWKPDKNLLF
-303 FEGFDNF
+303 YEGFDNM
-310 VWGGDVVGGSATFAL
+310 VWGGDVVAGEDSFGM
-325 NPKDETVTTTSFRT
+325 NPVAGDMTIKSGRT
-339 LTGYEQGLYPVAYD
+339 LRGYETPLYPVSYEM
-353 VAGSG
+353 AGAG
-358 YIQKSSQMSEIAGK
+358 YIQ
-372 TVSESRNLSASYIKS
+372 ESNLSVTEGKDVSGSRYLSDSYIKS
-387 RNVGD
+387 RNIGG
-392 YVALYKVQEH
+392 YLRLYRCQEY
-402 QGYIAL
+402 QGYISV
-408 GTAESYNGIFEPAFG
+408 GDTYNGIVEPVFAG
-423 GSMITMQRDVQISFD
+423 EISDAHRDIVISFD
-438 FCPRSDFD
+438 ICAASDFD
-446 DDLYF
+446 DDLSF
-451 TATSGANIVSC
+451 KATNGGNIISC
-462 TLDGVELGAESFTR
+462 MVDGTELPETVFSRKFS
-476 LFKKTGSTASILKS
+476 KTGSTAALDRS
-490 AVEIPADMT
+490 AVTLPASDGR
-499 SAKKWHKVVL
+499 WHNVEL
-509 TVRNAN
+509 TVRNMN
-515 DASLFNIST
+515 D
-524 ASSHARP
+524 
-531 GTYGFYFDNFEVRSI
+531 
-546 YDASKKK
+546 K
-553 STTLRVLYWNVQN
+553 STFTLTTAASHSKPGAYRFYLDNYQVRTLKDHADRDGSTLRVMCWNIQN

>member
-1 MSIHSTL
+1 MKKAVSAIIAL
-8 LGQGRRIL
+8 
-16 AGMLS
+16 
-21 VVMLLGSFSCGNEI
+21 VVFGFVACEPQI
-35 TPEDPDDKPETPVG
+35 EQPEEPDQEQTDTTQTPEQDTTQTQKPE
-49 PDDKPDVNVG
+49 VG
-59 DLEIIDGKARL
+59 DSLEIKDGMARFL
-70 YVCEPEASLRSV
+70 LQDSPLVEAAGGR
-82 FGNPITDWS
+82 TDWTKV
-91 DYTVTVA
+91 TVTVN
-98 DKEYKVLVDDD
+98 

-114 DVEESADGT
+114 PAVQDDGKVYVDVEDSE
-123 YAAVLTSEASEL
+123 AAVYEAVLVTEETTKYHGDTPL
-135 YGTGYEDV
+135 EDV
-143 LHPFAYAYH
+143 VHPFAYAYH
-152 TAAGVVASL
+152 TLGNTLTVL
-161 PQYASYSKE
+161 PKYASYDEEKGNLLSFSS
-170 NGAVLTFSTGMAL
+170 GLSMIGLTVQGMTS
-183 LEITLKGTASVASV
+183 ISSIKVTDPQGTI
-197 YVQDPSGSLL
+197 L
-207 GGSGAYDPSNGTFTM
+207 GGTGSYDPQTRSFKMEKGLPFM
-222 VKGVDFVSLNTTSK
+222 VLNCTNRGAFVSSSGNVFMIPVRSGQYSK
-236 GNFVPLTDAGTKFL
+236 GLEVTI
-250 VPVPAGSY
+250 
-258 PQGLDVRVCDS
+258 
-269 EHKMCSANTG
+269 CSA
-279 AFEVG
+279 
-284 YDRTHTFRMKYS
+284 DHLMCRTSIPSFTVD
-296 PAKDLLF
+296 KDKVHSCMVTWKPDKNLLF
-303 FEGFDNF
+303 YEGFDNM
-310 VWGGDVVGGSATFAL
+310 VWGGDVVAGEDSFGM
-325 NPKDETVTTTSFRT
+325 NPVAGDMTIKSGRT
-339 LTGYEQGLYPVAYD
+339 LSGYETPLYPVSYEM
-353 VAGSG
+353 AGAG
-358 YIQKSSQMSEIAGK
+358 YIQ
-372 TVSESRNLSASYIKS
+372 ESNLSVTEGKDVSGSRYLSDSYIKS
-387 RNVGD
+387 RNIGG
-392 YVALYKVQEH
+392 YLRLYRCQEY
-402 QGYIAL
+402 QGYISV
-408 GTAESYNGIFEPAFG
+408 GDTYNGIVEPVFAG
-423 GSMITMQRDVQISFD
+423 EISDAHRDIVISFD
-438 FCPRSDFD
+438 ICAASDFD
-446 DDLYF
+446 DDLSF
-451 TATSGANIVSC
+451 KATNGGNIISC
-462 TLDGVELGAESFTR
+462 MVDGTELPETVFSRKFS
-476 LFKKTGSTASILKS
+476 KTGSTAALDRS
-490 AVEIPADMT
+490 AVTLPASDGR
-499 SAKKWHKVVL
+499 WHNVEL
-509 TVRNAN
+509 TVRNMN
-515 DASLFNIST
+515 D
-524 ASSHARP
+524 
-531 GTYGFYFDNFEVRSI
+531 
-546 YDASKKK
+546 K
-553 STTLRVLYWNVQN
+553 STFTLTTAASHSKPGAYRFYLDNYQVRTLKDHADRDGSTLRVMCWNIQN

-664 VEHGSGLFEVEFN
+664 VAHGSGLFEVEFN

-699 SGTDAQN
+699 SDTDAQN

>member
-1 MSIHSTL
+1 MKKAVSAIIAL
-8 LGQGRRIL
+8 
-16 AGMLS
+16 
-21 VVMLLGSFSCGNEI
+21 VVFGFVACEPQI
-35 TPEDPDDKPETPVG
+35 EQPEEPDQEQTDTTQTPEQDTTQTQKPE
-49 PDDKPDVNVG
+49 VG
-59 DLEIIDGKARL
+59 DSLEIKDGMARFL
-70 YVCEPEASLRSV
+70 LQDSPLVEAAGGR
-82 FGNPITDWS
+82 TDWTKV
-91 DYTVTVA
+91 TVTVN
-98 DKEYKVLVDDD
+98 

-114 DVEESADGT
+114 PAVQDDGKVYVDVEDSE
-123 YAAVLTSEASEL
+123 AAVYEAVLVTEETTKYHGDTPL
-135 YGTGYEDV
+135 EDV
-143 LHPFAYAYH
+143 VHPFAYAYH
-152 TAAGVVASL
+152 TLGNTLTVL
-161 PQYASYSKE
+161 PKYASYDEEKGNLLSFSS
-170 NGAVLTFSTGMAL
+170 GLSMIGLTVQGMTS
-183 LEITLKGTASVASV
+183 ISSIKVTDPQGTI
-197 YVQDPSGSLL
+197 L
-207 GGSGAYDPSNGTFTM
+207 GGTGSYDPQTRSFKMEKGLPFM
-222 VKGVDFVSLNTTSK
+222 VLNCTNRGAFVSSSGNVFMIPVRSGQYSK
-236 GNFVPLTDAGTKFL
+236 GLEVTI
-250 VPVPAGSY
+250 
-258 PQGLDVRVCDS
+258 
-269 EHKMCSANTG
+269 CSA
-279 AFEVG
+279 
-284 YDRTHTFRMKYS
+284 DHLMCRTSIPSFTVD
-296 PAKDLLF
+296 KDKVHSCMVTWKPDKNLLF
-303 FEGFDNF
+303 YEGFDNM
-310 VWGGDVVGGSATFAL
+310 VWGGDVVAGEDSFGM
-325 NPKDETVTTTSFRT
+325 NPVAGDMTIKSGRT
-339 LTGYEQGLYPVAYD
+339 LRGYETPLYPVSYEM
-353 VAGSG
+353 AGAG
-358 YIQKSSQMSEIAGK
+358 YIQ
-372 TVSESRNLSASYIKS
+372 ESNLSVTEGKDVSGSRYLSDSYIKS
-387 RNVGD
+387 RNIGG
-392 YVALYKVQEH
+392 YLRLYRCQEY
-402 QGYIAL
+402 QGYISV
-408 GTAESYNGIFEPAFG
+408 GDTYNGIVEPVFAG
-423 GSMITMQRDVQISFD
+423 EISDAHRDIVISFD
-438 FCPRSDFD
+438 ICAASDFD
-446 DDLYF
+446 DDLSF
-451 TATSGANIVSC
+451 KATNGGNIISC
-462 TLDGVELGAESFTR
+462 MVDGTELPETVFSRKFS
-476 LFKKTGSTASILKS
+476 KTGSTATLDRS
-490 AVEIPADMT
+490 AVTLPASDGR
-499 SAKKWHKVVL
+499 WHNVEL
-509 TVRNAN
+509 TVRNMN
-515 DASLFNIST
+515 D
-524 ASSHARP
+524 
-531 GTYGFYFDNFEVRSI
+531 
-546 YDASKKK
+546 K
-553 STTLRVLYWNVQN
+553 STFTLTTAASHSKPGAYRFYLDNYQVRTLKDHADRDGSTLRVMCWNIQN

>member
-1 MSIHSTL
+1 MKKTISAIIVL
-8 LGQGRRIL
+8 IVLGFVACDPQI
-16 AGMLS
+16 
-21 VVMLLGSFSCGNEI
+21 EQ
-35 TPEDPDDKPETPVG
+35 PEEPDQEPTDTTQTQKPE
-49 PDDKPDVNVG
+49 VG
-59 DLEIIDGKARL
+59 DSLEIKDGMARFL
-70 YVCEPEASLRSV
+70 LQDSPLVEAAGGR
-82 FGNPITDWS
+82 TDWTKV
-91 DYTVTVA
+91 TVTVNG
-98 DKEYKVLVDDD
+98 KEYIPAVQED
-109 GKAYV
+109 GKVYV
-114 DVEESADGT
+114 DVEDSE
-123 YAAVLTSEASEL
+123 AAVYEAVLVTEETTKYHGDTPL
-135 YGTGYEDV
+135 EDV
-143 LHPFAYAYH
+143 VHPFAYAYH
-152 TAAGVVASL
+152 TLGNTLTVL
-161 PQYASYSKE
+161 PKYASYDEEKGNLLSFSS
-170 NGAVLTFSTGMAL
+170 GLSMIGLTVQGMTS
-183 LEITLKGTASVASV
+183 ISSIKVTDPQGTI
-197 YVQDPSGSLL
+197 L
-207 GGSGAYDPSNGTFTM
+207 GGTGSYDPQTRSFKMEKGLPFM
-222 VKGVDFVSLNTTSK
+222 VLNCTNRGAFVSSSGNVFMIPVRSGQYSK
-236 GNFVPLTDAGTKFL
+236 GLEVTI
-250 VPVPAGSY
+250 
-258 PQGLDVRVCDS
+258 
-269 EHKMCSANTG
+269 CSA
-279 AFEVG
+279 
-284 YDRTHTFRMKYS
+284 DHLMCRTSIPSFTVD
-296 PAKDLLF
+296 KDKVHSCMVTWKPDKNLLF
-303 FEGFDNF
+303 HEGFDNM
-310 VWGGDVVGGSATFAL
+310 VWGGDVVAGEDSFGM
-325 NPKDETVTTTSFRT
+325 NPVAGDMTIKSGRT
-339 LTGYEQGLYPVAYD
+339 LRGYETPLYPVSYEM
-353 VAGSG
+353 AGAG
-358 YIQKSSQMSEIAGK
+358 YIQ
-372 TVSESRNLSASYIKS
+372 ESNLSVTEGKDVSGSRYLSDSYIKS
-387 RNVGD
+387 RNIGG
-392 YVALYKVQEH
+392 YLRLYRCQEY
-402 QGYIAL
+402 QGYISV
-408 GTAESYNGIFEPAFG
+408 GDTYNGIVEPVFAG
-423 GSMITMQRDVQISFD
+423 EISDAHRDIVISFD
-438 FCPRSDFD
+438 ICAASDFD
-446 DDLYF
+446 DDLSF
-451 TATSGANIVSC
+451 KATNGGNIISC
-462 TLDGVELGAESFTR
+462 MVDGTELPETVFSRKFS
-476 LFKKTGSTASILKS
+476 KTGSTAALDRS
-490 AVEIPADMT
+490 AVTLPASDGR
-499 SAKKWHKVVL
+499 WHNVEL
-509 TVRNAN
+509 TVRNMN
-515 DASLFNIST
+515 D
-524 ASSHARP
+524 
-531 GTYGFYFDNFEVRSI
+531 
-546 YDASKKK
+546 K
-553 STTLRVLYWNVQN
+553 STFTLTTAASHSKPGAYRFYLDNYQVRTLKDHADRDGSTLRVMYWNIQN

-605 KVYGT
+605 KVNGT

>member
-1 MSIHSTL
+1 M
-8 LGQGRRIL
+8 
-16 AGMLS
+16 
-21 VVMLLGSFSCGNEI
+21 
-35 TPEDPDDKPETPVG
+35 
-49 PDDKPDVNVG
+49 G
-59 DLEIIDGKARL
+59 DSLEIKDGMARFL
-70 YVCEPEASLRSV
+70 LQDSPLVEATGGR
-82 FGNPITDWS
+82 TDWTKV
-91 DYTVTVA
+91 TVTVN
-98 DKEYKVLVDDD
+98 

-114 DVEESADGT
+114 PAVQDDGKVYVDVEDSE
-123 YAAVLTSEASEL
+123 AAVYEAVLVTEETTKYHGDTPL
-135 YGTGYEDV
+135 EDV
-143 LHPFAYAYH
+143 VHPFAYAYH
-152 TAAGVVASL
+152 TLGKTLTVL
-161 PQYASYSKE
+161 PKYASYDEEKGNLLSFSS
-170 NGAVLTFSTGMAL
+170 GLSMIGLTVQGMTS
-183 LEITLKGTASVASV
+183 ISSIKVTDPQGTI
-197 YVQDPSGSLL
+197 L
-207 GGSGAYDPSNGTFTM
+207 GGTGSYDPQTRSFKMEKGLPFM
-222 VKGVDFVSLNTTSK
+222 VLNCTNRGAFVSSSGNVFMIPVRSGQYSK
-236 GNFVPLTDAGTKFL
+236 GLEVTI
-250 VPVPAGSY
+250 
-258 PQGLDVRVCDS
+258 
-269 EHKMCSANTG
+269 CSA
-279 AFEVG
+279 
-284 YDRTHTFRMKYS
+284 DHLMCRTSIPSFTVD
-296 PAKDLLF
+296 KDKVHSCMVTWKPDKNLLF
-303 FEGFDNF
+303 YEGFDNM
-310 VWGGDVVGGSATFAL
+310 VWGGDVVAGEDSFGM
-325 NPKDETVTTTSFRT
+325 NPVAGDMTIKSGRT
-339 LTGYEQGLYPVAYD
+339 LNGYETPLYPVSYEM
-353 VAGSG
+353 AGAG
-358 YIQKSSQMSEIAGK
+358 YIQ
-372 TVSESRNLSASYIKS
+372 ESNLSVTEGKDVSGSRYLSDSYIKS
-387 RNVGD
+387 RNIGG
-392 YVALYKVQEH
+392 YLRLYRCQEY
-402 QGYIAL
+402 QGYISV
-408 GTAESYNGIFEPAFG
+408 GDTYNGIVEPVFAG
-423 GSMITMQRDVQISFD
+423 EISDAHRDIVISFD
-438 FCPRSDFD
+438 ICAASDFD
-446 DDLYF
+446 DDLSF
-451 TATSGANIVSC
+451 KATNGGNIISC
-462 TLDGVELGAESFTR
+462 MVDGTELPETVFSRKFS
-476 LFKKTGSTASILKS
+476 KTGSTAALDRS
-490 AVEIPADMT
+490 AVTLPASDGR
-499 SAKKWHKVVL
+499 WHNVEL
-509 TVRNAN
+509 TVRNMN
-515 DASLFNIST
+515 D
-524 ASSHARP
+524 
-531 GTYGFYFDNFEVRSI
+531 
-546 YDASKKK
+546 K
-553 STTLRVLYWNVQN
+553 STFTLTTAASHSKPGAYRFYLDNYQVRTLKDHADRDGSTLRVMCWNIQN

>member
-1 MSIHSTL
+1 MKKTISAIIVL
-8 LGQGRRIL
+8 IVLGFVACDPQI
-16 AGMLS
+16 
-21 VVMLLGSFSCGNEI
+21 EQPEEPDQEQTDTTQ
-35 TPEDPDDKPETPVG
+35 TPEQDTTQTQKPE
-49 PDDKPDVNVG
+49 VG
-59 DLEIIDGKARL
+59 DSLEIKDGMARFL
-70 YVCEPEASLRSV
+70 LQDSPLVEAAGGR
-82 FGNPITDWS
+82 TDWTKV
-91 DYTVTVA
+91 TVTVN
-98 DKEYKVLVDDD
+98 

-114 DVEESADGT
+114 PAVQDDGKVYVDVEDSE
-123 YAAVLTSEASEL
+123 AAVYEAVLVTEETTKYHGDTPL
-135 YGTGYEDV
+135 EDV
-143 LHPFAYAYH
+143 VHPFAYAYH
-152 TAAGVVASL
+152 TLGNTMTVL
-161 PQYASYSKE
+161 PKYASYDEEKGNLLSFSS
-170 NGAVLTFSTGMAL
+170 GLSMIGLTVQGMTS
-183 LEITLKGTASVASV
+183 ISSIKVTDPQGTI
-197 YVQDPSGSLL
+197 L
-207 GGSGAYDPSNGTFTM
+207 GGTGSYDPQTRSFKMEKGLPFM
-222 VKGVDFVSLNTTSK
+222 VLNCTNRGAFVSSSGNVFMIPVRSGQYSK
-236 GNFVPLTDAGTKFL
+236 GLEVTI
-250 VPVPAGSY
+250 
-258 PQGLDVRVCDS
+258 
-269 EHKMCSANTG
+269 CSA
-279 AFEVG
+279 
-284 YDRTHTFRMKYS
+284 DHLMCRTSIPSFTVD
-296 PAKDLLF
+296 KDKVHSCMVTWKPDKNLLF
-303 FEGFDNF
+303 YEGFDNM
-310 VWGGDVVGGSATFAL
+310 VWGGDVVAGEDSFGM
-325 NPKDETVTTTSFRT
+325 NPVAGDMTIKSGRT
-339 LTGYEQGLYPVAYD
+339 LSGYETPLYPVSYEM
-353 VAGSG
+353 AGAG
-358 YIQKSSQMSEIAGK
+358 YIQ
-372 TVSESRNLSASYIKS
+372 ESNLSVTEGKDVSGSRYLSDSYIKS
-387 RNVGD
+387 RNIGG
-392 YVALYKVQEH
+392 YLRLYRCQEY
-402 QGYIAL
+402 QGYISV
-408 GTAESYNGIFEPAFG
+408 GDTYNGIVEPVFAG
-423 GSMITMQRDVQISFD
+423 EISDAHRDIVISFD
-438 FCPRSDFD
+438 ICAASDFD
-446 DDLYF
+446 DDLSF
-451 TATSGANIVSC
+451 KATNGGNIISC
-462 TLDGVELGAESFTR
+462 MVDGTELPETVFSRKFS
-476 LFKKTGSTASILKS
+476 KTGSTAALDRS
-490 AVEIPADMT
+490 AVTLPASDGR
-499 SAKKWHKVVL
+499 WHNVEL
-509 TVRNAN
+509 TVRNMN
-515 DASLFNIST
+515 D
-524 ASSHARP
+524 
-531 GTYGFYFDNFEVRSI
+531 
-546 YDASKKK
+546 K
-553 STTLRVLYWNVQN
+553 STFTLTTAASHSKPGAYRFYLDNYQVRTLKDHADRDGSTLRVMCWNIQN

>member
-1 MSIHSTL
+1 MKKAVSAIIAL
-8 LGQGRRIL
+8 
-16 AGMLS
+16 
-21 VVMLLGSFSCGNEI
+21 VVFGFVACEPQI
-35 TPEDPDDKPETPVG
+35 EQPEEPDQEQTDTTQTPEQDTTQTQKPE
-49 PDDKPDVNVG
+49 VG
-59 DLEIIDGKARL
+59 DSLEIKDGMARFLLHDSPLVEAAGGRTDWTKVTVIVNGKEYIPAVQEDGK
-70 YVCEPEASLRSV
+70 V
-82 FGNPITDWS
+82 
-91 DYTVTVA
+91 
-98 DKEYKVLVDDD
+98 
-109 GKAYV
+109 YV
-114 DVEESADGT
+114 DVEDSE
-123 YAAVLTSEASEL
+123 AAVYEAVLVTEETTKYHGDTPL
-135 YGTGYEDV
+135 EDV
-143 LHPFAYAYH
+143 VHPFAYAYH
-152 TAAGVVASL
+152 TLGNTLTVL
-161 PQYASYSKE
+161 PKYASYDEEKGNLLSFSS
-170 NGAVLTFSTGMAL
+170 GLSMIGLTVQGMTS
-183 LEITLKGTASVASV
+183 ISSIKVTDPQGTI
-197 YVQDPSGSLL
+197 L
-207 GGSGAYDPSNGTFTM
+207 GGTGSYDPQTRSFKMEKGLPFM
-222 VKGVDFVSLNTTSK
+222 VLNCTNRGAFVSSSGNVFMIPVRSGQYSK
-236 GNFVPLTDAGTKFL
+236 GLEVTI
-250 VPVPAGSY
+250 
-258 PQGLDVRVCDS
+258 
-269 EHKMCSANTG
+269 CSA
-279 AFEVG
+279 
-284 YDRTHTFRMKYS
+284 DHLMCRTSIPSFTVD
-296 PAKDLLF
+296 KDKVHSCMVTWKPDKNLLF
-303 FEGFDNF
+303 YEGFDNM
-310 VWGGDVVGGSATFAL
+310 VWGGDVVAGEDSFGM
-325 NPKDETVTTTSFRT
+325 NPVAGDMTIKSGRT
-339 LTGYEQGLYPVAYD
+339 LRGYETPLYPVSYEM
-353 VAGSG
+353 AGAG
-358 YIQKSSQMSEIAGK
+358 YIQ
-372 TVSESRNLSASYIKS
+372 ESNLSVTEGKDVSGSRYLSDSYIKS
-387 RNVGD
+387 RNIGG
-392 YVALYKVQEH
+392 YLRLYRCQEY
-402 QGYIAL
+402 QGYISV
-408 GTAESYNGIFEPAFG
+408 GDTYNGIVEPVFAG
-423 GSMITMQRDVQISFD
+423 EISDAHRDIVISFD
-438 FCPRSDFD
+438 ICAASDFD
-446 DDLYF
+446 DDLSF
-451 TATSGANIVSC
+451 KATNGGNIISC
-462 TLDGVELGAESFTR
+462 MVDGTELPETVFSRKFS
-476 LFKKTGSTASILKS
+476 KTGSTAALDRS
-490 AVEIPADMT
+490 AVTLPASDGR
-499 SAKKWHKVVL
+499 WHNVEL
-509 TVRNAN
+509 TVRNMN
-515 DASLFNIST
+515 D
-524 ASSHARP
+524 
-531 GTYGFYFDNFEVRSI
+531 
-546 YDASKKK
+546 K
-553 STTLRVLYWNVQN
+553 STFTLTTAASHSKPGAYRFYLDNYQVRTLKDHADRDGSTLRVMYWNIQN

-605 KVYGT
+605 KVNGT

>member
-1 MSIHSTL
+1 MKKAVSAIIAL
-8 LGQGRRIL
+8 
-16 AGMLS
+16 
-21 VVMLLGSFSCGNEI
+21 VVFGFVACEPQI
-35 TPEDPDDKPETPVG
+35 EQPEEPDQEQTDTTQTPEQDTTQTQKPE
-49 PDDKPDVNVG
+49 VG
-59 DLEIIDGKARL
+59 DSLEIKDGMARFLLQDSPLVEAAGGRTDWTKVTVIVNGKEYIPAVQEDGK
-70 YVCEPEASLRSV
+70 V
-82 FGNPITDWS
+82 
-91 DYTVTVA
+91 
-98 DKEYKVLVDDD
+98 
-109 GKAYV
+109 YV
-114 DVEESADGT
+114 DVEDSE
-123 YAAVLTSEASEL
+123 AAVYEAVLVTEETTKYHGDTPL
-135 YGTGYEDV
+135 EDV
-143 LHPFAYAYH
+143 VHPFAYAYH
-152 TAAGVVASL
+152 TLGNTLTVL
-161 PQYASYSKE
+161 PKYASYDEEKGNLLSFSS
-170 NGAVLTFSTGMAL
+170 GLSMIGLTVQGMTS
-183 LEITLKGTASVASV
+183 ISSIKVTDPQGTI
-197 YVQDPSGSLL
+197 L
-207 GGSGAYDPSNGTFTM
+207 GGTGSYDPQTRSFKMEKGLPFM
-222 VKGVDFVSLNTTSK
+222 VLNCTNRGAFVSSSGNVFMIPVRSGQYSK
-236 GNFVPLTDAGTKFL
+236 GLEVTI
-250 VPVPAGSY
+250 
-258 PQGLDVRVCDS
+258 
-269 EHKMCSANTG
+269 CSA
-279 AFEVG
+279 
-284 YDRTHTFRMKYS
+284 DHLMCRTSIPSFTVD
-296 PAKDLLF
+296 KDKVHSCMVTWKPDKNLLF
-303 FEGFDNF
+303 YEGFDNM
-310 VWGGDVVGGSATFAL
+310 VWGGDVVAGEDSFGM
-325 NPKDETVTTTSFRT
+325 NPVAGDMTIKSGRT
-339 LTGYEQGLYPVAYD
+339 LSGYETPLYPVSYEM
-353 VAGSG
+353 AGAG
-358 YIQKSSQMSEIAGK
+358 YIQ
-372 TVSESRNLSASYIKS
+372 ESNLSVTEGKDVSGSRYLSDSYIKS
-387 RNVGD
+387 RNIGG
-392 YVALYKVQEH
+392 YLRLYRCQEY
-402 QGYIAL
+402 QGYISV
-408 GTAESYNGIFEPAFG
+408 GDTYNGIVEPVFAG
-423 GSMITMQRDVQISFD
+423 EISDAHRDIVISFD
-438 FCPRSDFD
+438 ICAASDFD
-446 DDLYF
+446 DDLSF
-451 TATSGANIVSC
+451 KATNGGNIISC
-462 TLDGVELGAESFTR
+462 MVDGTELPETVFSRKFS
-476 LFKKTGSTASILKS
+476 KTGSTAALDRS
-490 AVEIPADMT
+490 AVTLPASDGR
-499 SAKKWHKVVL
+499 WHNVEL
-509 TVRNAN
+509 TVRNMN
-515 DASLFNIST
+515 D
-524 ASSHARP
+524 
-531 GTYGFYFDNFEVRSI
+531 
-546 YDASKKK
+546 K
-553 STTLRVLYWNVQN
+553 STFTLTTAASHSKPGAYRFYLDNYQVRTLKDHADRDGSTLRVMYWNIQN

-605 KVYGT
+605 KVNGT

>member
-1 MSIHSTL
+1 MKKTISAIIVL
-8 LGQGRRIL
+8 IVLGFVACDPQI
-16 AGMLS
+16 
-21 VVMLLGSFSCGNEI
+21 EQ
-35 TPEDPDDKPETPVG
+35 PEEPDQEPTDTTQTQKPE
-49 PDDKPDVNVG
+49 VG
-59 DLEIIDGKARL
+59 DSLEIKDGMARFLLQDSPLVEAAGGRTDWTKVTVIVNGKEYIPAVQEDGK
-70 YVCEPEASLRSV
+70 V
-82 FGNPITDWS
+82 
-91 DYTVTVA
+91 
-98 DKEYKVLVDDD
+98 
-109 GKAYV
+109 YV
-114 DVEESADGT
+114 DVEDSE
-123 YAAVLTSEASEL
+123 AAVYEAVLVTEETTKYHGDTPL
-135 YGTGYEDV
+135 EDV
-143 LHPFAYAYH
+143 VHPFAYAYH
-152 TAAGVVASL
+152 TLGNTLTVL
-161 PQYASYSKE
+161 PKYASYDEEKGNLLSFSS
-170 NGAVLTFSTGMAL
+170 GLSMIGLTVQGMTS
-183 LEITLKGTASVASV
+183 ISSIKVTDPQGTI
-197 YVQDPSGSLL
+197 L
-207 GGSGAYDPSNGTFTM
+207 GGTGSYDPQTRSFKMEKGLPFM
-222 VKGVDFVSLNTTSK
+222 VLNCTNRGAFVSSSGNVFMIPVRSGQYSK
-236 GNFVPLTDAGTKFL
+236 GLEVTI
-250 VPVPAGSY
+250 
-258 PQGLDVRVCDS
+258 
-269 EHKMCSANTG
+269 CSA
-279 AFEVG
+279 
-284 YDRTHTFRMKYS
+284 DHLMCRTSIPSFTVD
-296 PAKDLLF
+296 KDKVHSCMVTWKPDKNLLF
-303 FEGFDNF
+303 YEGFDNM
-310 VWGGDVVGGSATFAL
+310 VWGGDVVAGEDSFGM
-325 NPKDETVTTTSFRT
+325 NPVAGDMTIKSGRT
-339 LTGYEQGLYPVAYD
+339 LRGYETPLYPVSYEM
-353 VAGSG
+353 AGAG
-358 YIQKSSQMSEIAGK
+358 YIQ
-372 TVSESRNLSASYIKS
+372 ESNLSVTEGKDVSGSRYLSDSYIKS
-387 RNVGD
+387 RNIGG
-392 YVALYKVQEH
+392 YLRLYRCQEY
-402 QGYIAL
+402 QGYISV
-408 GTAESYNGIFEPAFG
+408 GDTYNGIVEPVFAG
-423 GSMITMQRDVQISFD
+423 EISDAHRDIVISFD
-438 FCPRSDFD
+438 ICAASDFD
-446 DDLYF
+446 DDLSF
-451 TATSGANIVSC
+451 KATNGGNIISC
-462 TLDGVELGAESFTR
+462 MVDGTELPETVFSRKFS
-476 LFKKTGSTASILKS
+476 KTGSTAALDRS
-490 AVEIPADMT
+490 AVTLPASDGR
-499 SAKKWHKVVL
+499 WHNVEL
-509 TVRNAN
+509 TVRNMN
-515 DASLFNIST
+515 D
-524 ASSHARP
+524 
-531 GTYGFYFDNFEVRSI
+531 
-546 YDASKKK
+546 K
-553 STTLRVLYWNVQN
+553 STFTLTTAASHSKPGAYRFYLDNYQVRTLKDHADRDGSTLRVMCWNIQN

-605 KVYGT
+605 KVNGT

>member
-1 MSIHSTL
+1 MKKAVSAIIAL
-8 LGQGRRIL
+8 
-16 AGMLS
+16 
-21 VVMLLGSFSCGNEI
+21 VVFGFVACEPQI
-35 TPEDPDDKPETPVG
+35 EQPEEPDQEQTDTTQTPEQDTTQTQKPE
-49 PDDKPDVNVG
+49 VG
-59 DLEIIDGKARL
+59 DSLEIKDGMARFL
-70 YVCEPEASLRSV
+70 LQDSPLVEAAGGR
-82 FGNPITDWS
+82 TDWTKV
-91 DYTVTVA
+91 TVTVN
-98 DKEYKVLVDDD
+98 

-114 DVEESADGT
+114 PAVQEDGKVYVDVEDSE
-123 YAAVLTSEASEL
+123 AAVYEAVLVTEETTKYHGDTPL
-135 YGTGYEDV
+135 EDV
-143 LHPFAYAYH
+143 VHPFAYAYH
-152 TAAGVVASL
+152 TLGNTLTVL
-161 PQYASYSKE
+161 PKYASYDEEKGNLLSFSS
-170 NGAVLTFSTGMAL
+170 GLSMIGLTVQGMTS
-183 LEITLKGTASVASV
+183 ISSIKVTDPQGTI
-197 YVQDPSGSLL
+197 L
-207 GGSGAYDPSNGTFTM
+207 GGTGSYDPQTRSFKMEKGLPFM
-222 VKGVDFVSLNTTSK
+222 VLNCTNRGAFVSSSGNVFMIPVRSGQYSK
-236 GNFVPLTDAGTKFL
+236 GLEVTI
-250 VPVPAGSY
+250 
-258 PQGLDVRVCDS
+258 
-269 EHKMCSANTG
+269 CSA
-279 AFEVG
+279 
-284 YDRTHTFRMKYS
+284 DHLMCRTSIPSFTVD
-296 PAKDLLF
+296 KDKVHSCMVTWKPDKNLLF
-303 FEGFDNF
+303 YEGFDNM
-310 VWGGDVVGGSATFAL
+310 VWGGDVVAGEDSFGM
-325 NPKDETVTTTSFRT
+325 NPVAGDMTIKSGRT
-339 LTGYEQGLYPVAYD
+339 LNGYETPLYPVSYEM
-353 VAGSG
+353 AGAG
-358 YIQKSSQMSEIAGK
+358 YIQ
-372 TVSESRNLSASYIKS
+372 ESNLSVTEGKDVSGSRYLSDSYIKS
-387 RNVGD
+387 RNIGG
-392 YVALYKVQEH
+392 YLRLYRCQEY
-402 QGYIAL
+402 QGYISV
-408 GTAESYNGIFEPAFG
+408 GDTYNGIVEPVFAG
-423 GSMITMQRDVQISFD
+423 EISDAHRDIVISFD
-438 FCPRSDFD
+438 ICAASDFD
-446 DDLYF
+446 DDLSF
-451 TATSGANIVSC
+451 KATNGGNIISC
-462 TLDGVELGAESFTR
+462 MVDGTELPETVFSRKFS
-476 LFKKTGSTASILKS
+476 KTGSTAALDRS
-490 AVEIPADMT
+490 AVTLPASDGR
-499 SAKKWHKVVL
+499 WHNVEL
-509 TVRNAN
+509 TVRNMN
-515 DASLFNIST
+515 D
-524 ASSHARP
+524 
-531 GTYGFYFDNFEVRSI
+531 
-546 YDASKKK
+546 K
-553 STTLRVLYWNVQN
+553 STFTLTTAASHSKPGAYRFYLDNYQVRTLKDHADRDGSTLRVMYWNIQN

>member
-1 MSIHSTL
+1 MKKTISAIIVL
-8 LGQGRRIL
+8 IVLGFVACDPQI
-16 AGMLS
+16 
-21 VVMLLGSFSCGNEI
+21 EQPEEPDQEQTDTTQ
-35 TPEDPDDKPETPVG
+35 TPEQDTTQTQKPE
-49 PDDKPDVNVG
+49 VG
-59 DLEIIDGKARL
+59 DSLEIKDGMARFL
-70 YVCEPEASLRSV
+70 LQDSPLVEAAGGR
-82 FGNPITDWS
+82 TDWTKV
-91 DYTVTVA
+91 TVTVNG
-98 DKEYKVLVDDD
+98 KEYIPAVQED
-109 GKAYV
+109 GKVYV
-114 DVEESADGT
+114 DVEDSE
-123 YAAVLTSEASEL
+123 AAVYEAVLVTEETTKYHGDTPL
-135 YGTGYEDV
+135 EDV
-143 LHPFAYAYH
+143 VHPFAYAYH
-152 TAAGVVASL
+152 TLGNTLTVL
-161 PQYASYSKE
+161 PKYASYDEEKGNLLSFSS
-170 NGAVLTFSTGMAL
+170 GLSMIGLTVQGMTS
-183 LEITLKGTASVASV
+183 ISSIKVTDPQGTI
-197 YVQDPSGSLL
+197 L
-207 GGSGAYDPSNGTFTM
+207 GGTGSYDPQTRSFKMEKGLPFM
-222 VKGVDFVSLNTTSK
+222 VLNCTNRGAFVSSSGNVFMIPVRSGQYSK
-236 GNFVPLTDAGTKFL
+236 GLEVTI
-250 VPVPAGSY
+250 
-258 PQGLDVRVCDS
+258 
-269 EHKMCSANTG
+269 CSA
-279 AFEVG
+279 
-284 YDRTHTFRMKYS
+284 DHLMCRTSIPSFTVD
-296 PAKDLLF
+296 KDKVHSCMVTWKPDKNLLF
-303 FEGFDNF
+303 YEGFDNM
-310 VWGGDVVGGSATFAL
+310 VWGGDVVAGEDSFGM
-325 NPKDETVTTTSFRT
+325 NPVAGDMTIKSGRT
-339 LTGYEQGLYPVAYD
+339 LRGYETPLYPVSYEM
-353 VAGSG
+353 AGAG
-358 YIQKSSQMSEIAGK
+358 YIQ
-372 TVSESRNLSASYIKS
+372 ESNLSVTEGKDVSGSRYLSDSYIKS
-387 RNVGD
+387 RNIGG
-392 YVALYKVQEH
+392 YLRLYRCQEY
-402 QGYIAL
+402 QGYISV
-408 GTAESYNGIFEPAFG
+408 GDTYNGIVEPVFAG
-423 GSMITMQRDVQISFD
+423 EISDAHRDIVISFD
-438 FCPRSDFD
+438 ICAASDFD
-446 DDLYF
+446 DDLSF
-451 TATSGANIVSC
+451 KATNGGNIISC
-462 TLDGVELGAESFTR
+462 MVDGTELPETVFSRKFS
-476 LFKKTGSTASILKS
+476 KTGSTAALDRS
-490 AVEIPADMT
+490 AVTLPASDGR
-499 SAKKWHKVVL
+499 WHNVEL
-509 TVRNAN
+509 TVRNMN
-515 DASLFNIST
+515 D
-524 ASSHARP
+524 
-531 GTYGFYFDNFEVRSI
+531 
-546 YDASKKK
+546 K
-553 STTLRVLYWNVQN
+553 STFTLTTAASHSKPGAYRFYLDNYQVRTLKDHADRDGSTLRVMCWNIQN

>member
-1 MSIHSTL
+1 
-8 LGQGRRIL
+8 
-16 AGMLS
+16 
-21 VVMLLGSFSCGNEI
+21 
-35 TPEDPDDKPETPVG
+35 
-49 PDDKPDVNVG
+49 
-59 DLEIIDGKARL
+59 
-70 YVCEPEASLRSV
+70 
-82 FGNPITDWS
+82 
-91 DYTVTVA
+91 
-98 DKEYKVLVDDD
+98 
-109 GKAYV
+109 V
-114 DVEESADGT
+114 DVEDSE
-123 YAAVLTSEASEL
+123 AAVYEAVLVTEETTKYHGDTPL
-135 YGTGYEDV
+135 EDV
-143 LHPFAYAYH
+143 VHPFAYAYH
-152 TAAGVVASL
+152 TLGNTLTVL
-161 PQYASYSKE
+161 PKYASYDEEKGNLLSFSS
-170 NGAVLTFSTGMAL
+170 GLSMIGLTVQGMTS
-183 LEITLKGTASVASV
+183 ISSIKVTDPQGTI
-197 YVQDPSGSLL
+197 L
-207 GGSGAYDPSNGTFTM
+207 GGTGSYDPQTRSFKMEKGLPFM
-222 VKGVDFVSLNTTSK
+222 VLNCTNRGAFVSSSGNVFMIPVRSGQYSK
-236 GNFVPLTDAGTKFL
+236 GLEVTI
-250 VPVPAGSY
+250 
-258 PQGLDVRVCDS
+258 
-269 EHKMCSANTG
+269 CSA
-279 AFEVG
+279 
-284 YDRTHTFRMKYS
+284 DHLMCRTSIPSFTVD
-296 PAKDLLF
+296 KDKVHSCMVTWKPDKNLLF
-303 FEGFDNF
+303 YEGFDNM
-310 VWGGDVVGGSATFAL
+310 VWGGDVVAGEDSFGM
-325 NPKDETVTTTSFRT
+325 NPVAGDMTIKSGRT
-339 LTGYEQGLYPVAYD
+339 LSGYETPLYPVSYEM
-353 VAGSG
+353 AGAG
-358 YIQKSSQMSEIAGK
+358 YIQ
-372 TVSESRNLSASYIKS
+372 ESNLSVTEGKDVSGSRYLSDSYIKS
-387 RNVGD
+387 RNIGG
-392 YVALYKVQEH
+392 YLRLYRCQEY
-402 QGYIAL
+402 QGYISV
-408 GTAESYNGIFEPAFG
+408 GDTYNGIVEPVFAG
-423 GSMITMQRDVQISFD
+423 EISDAHRDIVISFD
-438 FCPRSDFD
+438 ICAASDFD
-446 DDLYF
+446 DDLSF
-451 TATSGANIVSC
+451 KATNGGNIISC
-462 TLDGVELGAESFTR
+462 MVDGTELPETVFSRKFS
-476 LFKKTGSTASILKS
+476 KTGSTATLDRS
-490 AVEIPADMT
+490 AVTLPASDGR
-499 SAKKWHKVVL
+499 WHNVEL
-509 TVRNAN
+509 TVRNMN
-515 DASLFNIST
+515 D
-524 ASSHARP
+524 
-531 GTYGFYFDNFEVRSI
+531 
-546 YDASKKK
+546 K
-553 STTLRVLYWNVQN
+553 STFTLTTAASHSKPGAYRFYLDNYQVRTLKDHADRDGSTLRVMCWNIQN

>member
-1 MSIHSTL
+1 MKKTISAIIVL
-8 LGQGRRIL
+8 IVLGFVACDPQI
-16 AGMLS
+16 
-21 VVMLLGSFSCGNEI
+21 EQPEEPDQEPTDTTQ
-35 TPEDPDDKPETPVG
+35 TPEQDTTQTQKPE
-49 PDDKPDVNVG
+49 VG
-59 DLEIIDGKARL
+59 DSLEIKDGMARFL
-70 YVCEPEASLRSV
+70 LQDSPLVEAAGGR
-82 FGNPITDWS
+82 TDWTKV
-91 DYTVTVA
+91 TVTVNG
-98 DKEYKVLVDDD
+98 KEYIPAVQED
-109 GKAYV
+109 GKVYV
-114 DVEESADGT
+114 DVEDSE
-123 YAAVLTSEASEL
+123 AAVYEAVLVTEETTKYHGDTPL
-135 YGTGYEDV
+135 EDV
-143 LHPFAYAYH
+143 VHPFAYAYH
-152 TAAGVVASL
+152 TLGNTLTVL
-161 PQYASYSKE
+161 PKYASYDEEKGNLLSFSS
-170 NGAVLTFSTGMAL
+170 GLSMIGLTVQGMTS
-183 LEITLKGTASVASV
+183 ISSIKVTDPQGTI
-197 YVQDPSGSLL
+197 L
-207 GGSGAYDPSNGTFTM
+207 GGTGSYDPQTRSFKMEKGLPFM
-222 VKGVDFVSLNTTSK
+222 VLNCTNRGAFVSSSGNVFMIPVRSGQYSK
-236 GNFVPLTDAGTKFL
+236 GLEVTI
-250 VPVPAGSY
+250 
-258 PQGLDVRVCDS
+258 
-269 EHKMCSANTG
+269 CSA
-279 AFEVG
+279 
-284 YDRTHTFRMKYS
+284 DHLMCRTSIPSFTVD
-296 PAKDLLF
+296 KDKVHSCMVTWKPDKNLLF
-303 FEGFDNF
+303 YEGFDNM
-310 VWGGDVVGGSATFAL
+310 VWGGDVVAGEDSFGM
-325 NPKDETVTTTSFRT
+325 NPVAGDMTIKSGRT
-339 LTGYEQGLYPVAYD
+339 LSGYETPLYPVSYEM
-353 VAGSG
+353 AGAG
-358 YIQKSSQMSEIAGK
+358 YIQ
-372 TVSESRNLSASYIKS
+372 ESNLSVTEGKDVSGSRYLSDSYIKS
-387 RNVGD
+387 RNIGG
-392 YVALYKVQEH
+392 YLRLYRCQEY
-402 QGYIAL
+402 QGYISV
-408 GTAESYNGIFEPAFG
+408 GDTYNGIVEPVFAG
-423 GSMITMQRDVQISFD
+423 EISDAHRDIVISFD
-438 FCPRSDFD
+438 ICAASDFD
-446 DDLYF
+446 DDLSF
-451 TATSGANIVSC
+451 KATNGGNIISC
-462 TLDGVELGAESFTR
+462 MVDGTELPETVFSRKFS
-476 LFKKTGSTASILKS
+476 KTGSTAALDRS
-490 AVEIPADMT
+490 AVTLPASDGR
-499 SAKKWHKVVL
+499 WHNVEL
-509 TVRNAN
+509 TVRNMN
-515 DASLFNIST
+515 D
-524 ASSHARP
+524 
-531 GTYGFYFDNFEVRSI
+531 
-546 YDASKKK
+546 K
-553 STTLRVLYWNVQN
+553 STFTLTTAASHSKPGAYRFYLDNYQVRTLKDHADRDGSTLRVMYWNIQN

-605 KVYGT
+605 KVNGT

>member
-1 MSIHSTL
+1 MARFL
-8 LGQGRRIL
+8 LQDSPLVEAAGGR
-16 AGMLS
+16 
-21 VVMLLGSFSCGNEI
+21 
-35 TPEDPDDKPETPVG
+35 
-49 PDDKPDVNVG
+49 
-59 DLEIIDGKARL
+59 
-70 YVCEPEASLRSV
+70 
-82 FGNPITDWS
+82 TDWTKV
-91 DYTVTVA
+91 TVTVNG
-98 DKEYKVLVDDD
+98 KEYIPAVQED
-109 GKAYV
+109 GKVYV
-114 DVEESADGT
+114 DVEDSE
-123 YAAVLTSEASEL
+123 AAVYEAVLVTEETTKYHGDTPL
-135 YGTGYEDV
+135 EDV
-143 LHPFAYAYH
+143 VHPFAYAYH
-152 TAAGVVASL
+152 TLGNTLTVL
-161 PQYASYSKE
+161 PKYASYDEEKGNLLSFSS
-170 NGAVLTFSTGMAL
+170 GLSMIGLTVQGMTS
-183 LEITLKGTASVASV
+183 ISSIKVTDPQGTI
-197 YVQDPSGSLL
+197 L
-207 GGSGAYDPSNGTFTM
+207 GGTGSYDPQTRSFKMEKGLPFM
-222 VKGVDFVSLNTTSK
+222 VLNCTNRGAFVSSSGNVFMIPVRSGQYSK
-236 GNFVPLTDAGTKFL
+236 GLEVTI
-250 VPVPAGSY
+250 
-258 PQGLDVRVCDS
+258 
-269 EHKMCSANTG
+269 CSA
-279 AFEVG
+279 
-284 YDRTHTFRMKYS
+284 DHLMCRTSIPSFTVD
-296 PAKDLLF
+296 KDKVHSCMVTWKPDKNLLF
-303 FEGFDNF
+303 YEGFDNM
-310 VWGGDVVGGSATFAL
+310 VWGGDVVAGEDSFGM
-325 NPKDETVTTTSFRT
+325 NPVAGDMTIKSGRT
-339 LTGYEQGLYPVAYD
+339 LNGYETPLYPVSYEM
-353 VAGSG
+353 AGAG
-358 YIQKSSQMSEIAGK
+358 YIQ
-372 TVSESRNLSASYIKS
+372 ESNLSVTEGKDVSGSRYLSDSYIKS
-387 RNVGD
+387 RNIGG
-392 YVALYKVQEH
+392 YLRLYRCQEY
-402 QGYIAL
+402 QGYISV
-408 GTAESYNGIFEPAFG
+408 GDTYNGIVEPVFAG
-423 GSMITMQRDVQISFD
+423 EISDAHRDIVISFD
-438 FCPRSDFD
+438 ICAASDFD
-446 DDLYF
+446 DDLSF
-451 TATSGANIVSC
+451 KATNGGNIISC
-462 TLDGVELGAESFTR
+462 MVDGTELPETVFSRKFS
-476 LFKKTGSTASILKS
+476 KTGSTAALDRS
-490 AVEIPADMT
+490 AVTLPASDGR
-499 SAKKWHKVVL
+499 WHNVEL
-509 TVRNAN
+509 TVRNMN
-515 DASLFNIST
+515 D
-524 ASSHARP
+524 
-531 GTYGFYFDNFEVRSI
+531 
-546 YDASKKK
+546 K
-553 STTLRVLYWNVQN
+553 STFTLTTAASHSKPGAYRFYLDNYQVRTLKDHADRDGSTLRVMCWNIQN

-605 KVYGT
+605 KVNGT